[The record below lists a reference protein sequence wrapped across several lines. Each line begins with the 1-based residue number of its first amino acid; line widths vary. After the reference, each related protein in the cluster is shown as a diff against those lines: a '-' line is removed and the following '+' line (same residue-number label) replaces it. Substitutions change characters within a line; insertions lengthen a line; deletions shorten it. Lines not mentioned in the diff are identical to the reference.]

1 MPIYSIQAPN
11 GKIYDVEAPEGATE
25 RELFSYVNY
34 VIGKEEQPQEVAP
47 PVIEEP
53 KEEDTGFFRAA
64 LDVPTGI
71 AKGAVTGVRLITDIL
86 GADNPIS
93 QNLRGVEDYIDSLYS
108 AHARKNFE
116 EVGRILQE
124 AEDKGIAE
132 QVKAGFQAFL
142 TAPIDTLSQALG
154 TAAPVI
160 AGGLAAGAG
169 RLGAFVTGGMGGAMG
184 AGTAKSSI
192 YEATK
197 EELSKDPNLSEEAI
211 EKAAVQ
217 AQAYGGEN
225 LDQIL
230 LAAGIG
236 TLAARTGFE
245 KAILGKAGVKEAA
258 EEVTKQGAIRTGLEE
273 FGTEAAQAGQE
284 QFAQNLALQRQGFDV
299 PLGRGVVGASAYE
312 GLAGFGLGA
321 GAGAITGRE
330 PSAEPVRPA
339 PPTTPETPTPPAPPV
354 SKYEGLSNDEVK
366 KLVKRQVS
374 AIKRDKTLTD
384 EQKNEQITALR
395 LERDQL
401 FEERKKVKVA
411 PAATPTVTDTTTTET
426 ITDETLAGETDTE
439 TATTETITDE
449 TLAGETDTETA
460 TTETITDETLA
471 GETDTETA
479 TTETITDKTPADET
493 TTTTETVTDT
503 EAEPVS
509 LRGKFFND
517 EQGKL
522 LAQEYNDI
530 ERKRQ
535 TLTNLRRTNEKKLKG
550 KYLGPDDALARIDSG
565 ELKLDRKS
573 FENEKKQTDVLTK
586 QEDAFSIKQESYF
599 KQRSPGVEVTSRE
612 VEGEPLAPTTEE
624 GEAISTGPTT
634 RYVAKEDGTYGP
646 EEVTGPVPV
655 YTLTEKSNNITKLD
669 ESGKP
674 VAMNA
679 AQQKVAKDS
688 VAAIYNEARS
698 GLNFSKK
705 DMPLS
710 FLNEKGENNIKN
722 KGVRQVFL
730 KSLAQG
736 VNPARAIELAYLYK
750 NDPKAYTEDFGDPFD
765 LTPKSRDKFA
775 LGEKQRKTEKQFT
788 RQTEAV
794 TAIRRRVIDILSR
807 LGLMPEPKLDQ
818 NGEMTGEFK
827 QPPLNTLAYPGG
839 VRIDFIPEADWD
851 TLNLPADRDA
861 EYDPKQRIVRVKVL
875 DGEQINFESEQLIH
889 ELTHAATVQ
898 TLAEY
903 ENFLKTGDRGDLTD
917 AQIEA
922 SEHLFKIMN
931 ALKPRLEGKFPN
943 AFENI
948 YEFVAYGVTDVAF
961 IAELRKFNAPKAIAK
976 YTKGQT
982 SFLKALAQTLL
993 RVLGITDA
1001 KGNVALEVAEAFER
1015 IVQRPTTKIDMR
1027 PLPMKLA
1034 PELAA
1039 RTTDQIRSD
1048 LRKEMNSRIPSISTI
1063 ASGIKDY
1070 LTNYGKREK
1079 SAVNIVTKYQNEK
1092 EELKRIDAFLE
1103 RIGRAKYDIDN
1114 GGNMVGM
1121 YMARA
1126 RSKAADLITR
1136 VFDPLQQE
1144 LVDSIQGYMKFAGI
1158 KDIKD
1163 ALTNLHLYSLA
1174 YHDAER
1180 RRIKFIKKVPLT
1192 EDAGTRR
1199 QQIFEVVSFAKDPKG
1214 KFLNK
1219 KIADYAALW
1228 KSDPEAAKQVAKDLR
1243 KELDSIVDNP
1253 QNYKID
1259 EGKDYRTEPLYNEKS
1274 NAYDVLGV
1282 SNDQVKAIQTEIN
1295 AVPGLQRALDDIY
1308 LKLEDIKKKTREVN
1322 REAAYGSDPVD
1333 SIIEFYG
1340 WKNYM
1345 PYKGKAQKVDSDNDN
1360 LDISGARVYGDV
1372 AEGAYTMGG
1381 RLSDSDNPILQTL
1394 IDAKRAGLRVGYRD
1408 VAVATENLIK
1418 DLGKSVGE
1426 LEQRIE
1432 FADRYNGK
1440 EDFKKF
1446 GGPKKIF
1453 VYNEDGSISVYK
1465 INNDRLL
1472 KALKGEYQK
1481 DSPIV
1486 DIANVVTSGM
1496 GKMHTRYN
1504 PAFAPWDFTRNLM
1517 TYTATVALEKG
1528 GIEAAK
1534 VLSAAAR
1541 IVASGGMYKIFKL
1554 SKLYTEGKLDNARGD
1569 NDSYIKAALEYFD
1582 ESGRVSYVDGLNSR
1596 RSLDAVAKDLNSNVM
1611 GQSMKNVNKFFD
1623 AYMDAFELSSRVAV
1637 YMVEKQRLL
1646 DKGSSEAQARFRA
1659 ANYAKEMAN
1668 FEETGRSGRTIGAWF
1683 MFFRPAATGAVRA
1696 MKALAPAFNYA
1707 GEEEMK
1713 NFFKG
1718 QAKEYGQ
1725 ELDNATADRMYQDY
1739 NSQRKNARV
1748 VLGVIMGVG
1757 FAAYMLA
1764 YLSAGDDDEERN
1776 KVGTDDM
1783 RRWVRALRINTG
1795 IEIGGRDLVAQ
1806 LSWGFGPGAFASAG
1820 SQIAAMVT
1828 GNQSFTDGVVN
1839 IADAALES
1847 FMPVQASRIP
1857 PTENPTGFLI
1867 DSITPSILKPFV
1879 QFTMNVD
1886 GLGRRIYP
1894 DRQTARYADAYLGT
1908 DSVPPMYVE
1917 AARWWLD
1924 STGFDMSPNS
1934 MYFFAN
1940 NYLDGLARVVSTS
1953 SNLAL
1958 VAMGNKNFDPRTDT
1972 FFLDSY
1978 LKAPSNYDATEFKKA
1993 EQKIADYAKKIN
2005 AFKGTPQLS
2014 EFMED
2019 NPQAM
2024 GVVKS
2029 YNKFVNGGLRNLNE
2043 AANRVRRSDMTVK
2056 EKQDRLNVLR
2066 KQQNQLKS
2074 AYLNMLDARGF
2085 EY

>member
-1 MPIYSIQAPN
+1 
-11 GKIYDVEAPEGATE
+11 
-25 RELFSYVNY
+25 
-34 VIGKEEQPQEVAP
+34 
-47 PVIEEP
+47 
-53 KEEDTGFFRAA
+53 
-64 LDVPTGI
+64 
-71 AKGAVTGVRLITDIL
+71 
-86 GADNPIS
+86 
-93 QNLRGVEDYIDSLYS
+93 LRS
-108 AHARKNFE
+108 
-116 EVGRILQE
+116 
-124 AEDKGIAE
+124 
-132 QVKAGFQAFL
+132 
-142 TAPIDTLSQALG
+142 
-154 TAAPVI
+154 
-160 AGGLAAGAG
+160 
-169 RLGAFVTGGMGGAMG
+169 
-184 AGTAKSSI
+184 
-192 YEATK
+192 
-197 EELSKDPNLSEEAI
+197 
-211 EKAAVQ
+211 
-217 AQAYGGEN
+217 
-225 LDQIL
+225 
-230 LAAGIG
+230 
-236 TLAARTGFE
+236 
-245 KAILGKAGVKEAA
+245 
-258 EEVTKQGAIRTGLEE
+258 
-273 FGTEAAQAGQE
+273 
-284 QFAQNLALQRQGFDV
+284 
-299 PLGRGVVGASAYE
+299 
-312 GLAGFGLGA
+312 
-321 GAGAITGRE
+321 
-330 PSAEPVRPA
+330 
-339 PPTTPETPTPPAPPV
+339 
-354 SKYEGLSNDEVK
+354 VK
-366 KLVKRQVS
+366 KLRQ
-374 AIKRDKTLTD
+374 L
-384 EQKNEQITALR
+384 LR
-395 LERDQL
+395 LRLLLPIRLRLRQSQTKHL
-401 FEERKKVKVA
+401 LLR
-411 PAATPTVTDTTTTET
+411 
-426 ITDETLAGETDTE
+426 ETDTE

-449 TLAGETDTETA
+449 
-460 TTETITDETLA
+460 
-471 GETDTETA
+471 
-479 TTETITDKTPADET
+479 TPADET

-624 GEAISTGPTT
+624 GEAISTGPAT

-688 VAAIYNEARS
+688 VAAIYDEARS
-698 GLNFSKK
+698 SLNFSKK

-1103 RIGRAKYDIDN
+1103 RIGLAKYDIDN

-1180 RRIKFIKKVPLT
+1180 RRIKFIKEVPLT

-1199 QQIFEVVSFAKDPKG
+1199 QQIFEVVSFAKNP
-1214 KFLNK
+1214 NK
-1219 KIADYAALW
+1219 PSEFVSTEAADYAALW
-1228 KSDPEAAKQVAKDLR
+1228 KSDPEAAKQRAKDLR

-1446 GGPKKIF
+1446 GGPNKIF

-1646 DKGSSEAQARFRA
+1646 RQAVVQRQQARFRA

-1683 MFFRPAATGAVRA
+1683 MFFRPASTGAVRA

-1725 ELDNATADRMYQDY
+1725 ELDDATANRMYQDY
-1739 NSQRKNARV
+1739 NSQRKNALV

-1847 FMPVQASRIP
+1847 FMPIQASRIP
-1857 PTENPTGFLI
+1857 PTENPTGFLV

-2019 NPQAM
+2019 NPEAM

-2029 YNKFVNGGLRNLNE
+2029 YNKFVNGGL
-2043 AANRVRRSDMTVK
+2043 T
-2056 EKQDRLNVLR
+2056 
-2066 KQQNQLKS
+2066 
-2074 AYLNMLDARGF
+2074 
-2085 EY
+2085 

>member
-1 MPIYSIQAPN
+1 MPTFNIEAPD
-11 GKIYDVEAPEGATE
+11 GRVFDIEAPEGTPDE
-25 RELFSYVNY
+25 DLFNY
-34 VIGKEEQPQEVAP
+34 VSYLIQQESLAQKPEAP
-47 PVIEEP
+47 IVEEP

-93 QNLRGVEDYIDSLYS
+93 QNLRGVEDYVDSLYS

-299 PLGRGVVGASAYE
+299 PLGRGVAGAAAYE

-330 PSAEPVRPA
+330 PSAEPVRPTPPTPPA

-354 SKYEGLSNDEVK
+354 APATTVEDEIASEQPSKYEGLSNDEVK
-366 KLVKRQVS
+366 KLVNQQVS

-395 LERDQL
+395 LEKDQL
-401 FEERKKVKVA
+401 FEERKKAKAA
-411 PAATPTVTDTTTTET
+411 PVATPTVTDTTTTET
-426 ITDETLAGETDTE
+426 ITDETPASETDTE

-449 TLAGETDTETA
+449 TPAG
-460 TTETITDETLA
+460 
-471 GETDTETA
+471 
-479 TTETITDKTPADET
+479 ET

-624 GEAISTGPTT
+624 GEAISTGPAT

-688 VAAIYNEARS
+688 VAAIYDKVRS
-698 GLNFSKK
+698 SLDFSKK

-1048 LRKEMNSRIPSISTI
+1048 LRREMNSRIPSISTI

-1103 RIGRAKYDIDN
+1103 RIGLAKYDIDN

-1180 RRIKFIKKVPLT
+1180 RRIKFIKEVPLT

-1199 QQIFEVVSFAKDPKG
+1199 QQIFEVVSFAKNPDKPVNLLAQKLLTMRHYG
-1214 KFLNK
+1214 SLTQKLLNK
-1219 KIADYAALW
+1219 
-1228 KSDPEAAKQVAKDLR
+1228 
-1243 KELDSIVDNP
+1243 
-1253 QNYKID
+1253 
-1259 EGKDYRTEPLYNEKS
+1259 
-1274 NAYDVLGV
+1274 
-1282 SNDQVKAIQTEIN
+1282 
-1295 AVPGLQRALDDIY
+1295 GL
-1308 LKLEDIKKKTREVN
+1308 KT
-1322 REAAYGSDPVD
+1322 
-1333 SIIEFYG
+1333 
-1340 WKNYM
+1340 
-1345 PYKGKAQKVDSDNDN
+1345 
-1360 LDISGARVYGDV
+1360 
-1372 AEGAYTMGG
+1372 
-1381 RLSDSDNPILQTL
+1381 
-1394 IDAKRAGLRVGYRD
+1394 
-1408 VAVATENLIK
+1408 
-1418 DLGKSVGE
+1418 
-1426 LEQRIE
+1426 
-1432 FADRYNGK
+1432 
-1440 EDFKKF
+1440 
-1446 GGPKKIF
+1446 
-1453 VYNEDGSISVYK
+1453 
-1465 INNDRLL
+1465 
-1472 KALKGEYQK
+1472 
-1481 DSPIV
+1481 
-1486 DIANVVTSGM
+1486 
-1496 GKMHTRYN
+1496 
-1504 PAFAPWDFTRNLM
+1504 
-1517 TYTATVALEKG
+1517 
-1528 GIEAAK
+1528 
-1534 VLSAAAR
+1534 
-1541 IVASGGMYKIFKL
+1541 
-1554 SKLYTEGKLDNARGD
+1554 
-1569 NDSYIKAALEYFD
+1569 
-1582 ESGRVSYVDGLNSR
+1582 
-1596 RSLDAVAKDLNSNVM
+1596 
-1611 GQSMKNVNKFFD
+1611 
-1623 AYMDAFELSSRVAV
+1623 
-1637 YMVEKQRLL
+1637 
-1646 DKGSSEAQARFRA
+1646 
-1659 ANYAKEMAN
+1659 YAKN
-1668 FEETGRSGRTIGAWF
+1668 
-1683 MFFRPAATGAVRA
+1683 
-1696 MKALAPAFNYA
+1696 
-1707 GEEEMK
+1707 
-1713 NFFKG
+1713 
-1718 QAKEYGQ
+1718 
-1725 ELDNATADRMYQDY
+1725 
-1739 NSQRKNARV
+1739 
-1748 VLGVIMGVG
+1748 
-1757 FAAYMLA
+1757 
-1764 YLSAGDDDEERN
+1764 
-1776 KVGTDDM
+1776 
-1783 RRWVRALRINTG
+1783 
-1795 IEIGGRDLVAQ
+1795 
-1806 LSWGFGPGAFASAG
+1806 
-1820 SQIAAMVT
+1820 
-1828 GNQSFTDGVVN
+1828 
-1839 IADAALES
+1839 
-1847 FMPVQASRIP
+1847 
-1857 PTENPTGFLI
+1857 
-1867 DSITPSILKPFV
+1867 
-1879 QFTMNVD
+1879 
-1886 GLGRRIYP
+1886 
-1894 DRQTARYADAYLGT
+1894 
-1908 DSVPPMYVE
+1908 
-1917 AARWWLD
+1917 
-1924 STGFDMSPNS
+1924 
-1934 MYFFAN
+1934 
-1940 NYLDGLARVVSTS
+1940 
-1953 SNLAL
+1953 
-1958 VAMGNKNFDPRTDT
+1958 
-1972 FFLDSY
+1972 
-1978 LKAPSNYDATEFKKA
+1978 
-1993 EQKIADYAKKIN
+1993 
-2005 AFKGTPQLS
+2005 
-2014 EFMED
+2014 
-2019 NPQAM
+2019 
-2024 GVVKS
+2024 
-2029 YNKFVNGGLRNLNE
+2029 
-2043 AANRVRRSDMTVK
+2043 
-2056 EKQDRLNVLR
+2056 
-2066 KQQNQLKS
+2066 
-2074 AYLNMLDARGF
+2074 
-2085 EY
+2085 

>member
-1 MPIYSIQAPN
+1 MPIFNIEAPD
-11 GKIYDVEAPEGATE
+11 GRVFDIEAPEGTSDE
-25 RELFSYVNY
+25 MLFNY
-34 VIGKEEQPQEVAP
+34 VAELLAAERKPEEP

-53 KEEDTGFFRAA
+53 TEEDTGFFRAA

-299 PLGRGVVGASAYE
+299 PLGRGVVGAGAYE

-321 GAGAITGRE
+321 GIGAITGRE
-330 PSAEPVRPA
+330 PSAEPVRPTPPTPPA

-354 SKYEGLSNDEVK
+354 APATTVEDEIAGEQPSKYEGLSNDEVK
-366 KLVKRQVS
+366 KLVNRQVS
-374 AIKRDKTLTD
+374 AIKRDKALTD

-426 ITDETLAGETDTE
+426 VTDE
-439 TATTETITDE
+439 
-449 TLAGETDTETA
+449 
-460 TTETITDETLA
+460 
-471 GETDTETA
+471 
-479 TTETITDKTPADET
+479 TPADET
-493 TTTTETVTDT
+493 TTTTETVTDETPAGETTTTTETVTDT
-503 EAEPVS
+503 EAKPVP

-573 FENEKKQTDVLTK
+573 FENEKKQTDALTK

-624 GEAISTGPTT
+624 GEAIPTGPTT

-1048 LRKEMNSRIPSISTI
+1048 LRREMNSRIPSISTI

-1103 RIGRAKYDIDN
+1103 RIGLAKYDIDN

-1180 RRIKFIKKVPLT
+1180 RRIKFIKEVPLT
-1192 EDAGTRR
+1192 ENAGTRR
-1199 QQIFEVVSFAKDPKG
+1199 QQIFEVVSFAKNP
-1214 KFLNK
+1214 NK
-1219 KIADYAALW
+1219 PSEFVSTEAADYAALW
-1228 KSDPEAAKQVAKDLR
+1228 KSDPEAAKQRAKELR

-1295 AVPGLQRALDDIY
+1295 AVPGLQRVLDDIY

-1322 REAAYGSDPVD
+1322 RDAAYGSDPVD

-1446 GGPKKIF
+1446 GGPNKIF

-1486 DIANVVTSGM
+1486 DIANVITSGM

-1611 GQSMKNVNKFFD
+1611 GQSMKNINKFFD

-1646 DKGSSEAQARFRA
+1646 DSGSTEAEARFRA

-1683 MFFRPAATGAVRA
+1683 MFFRPASTGAVRA

-1725 ELDNATADRMYQDY
+1725 ELDDATADRMYQDY
-1739 NSQRKNARV
+1739 NSQRKNALV

-1820 SQIAAMVT
+1820 SQIAGMVT

-1847 FMPVQASRIP
+1847 FMPIQASRIP
-1857 PTENPTGFLI
+1857 PTENPTGFLV

-2014 EFMED
+2014 TFMED
-2019 NPQAM
+2019 NPEAM
-2024 GVVKS
+2024 GIVKS
-2029 YNKFVNGGLRNLNE
+2029 YNKFINGGLRNLNE

-2074 AYLNMLDARGF
+2074 SYLNMLDARGF

>member
-1 MPIYSIQAPN
+1 MPIFNIEAPD
-11 GKIYDVEAPEGATE
+11 GRVFDIEAPESTSDE
-25 RELFSYVNY
+25 MLFNY
-34 VIGKEEQPQEVAP
+34 VAELLAAERKPEEP

-93 QNLRGVEDYIDSLYS
+93 QNLRGVEDYVDSLYS

-299 PLGRGVVGASAYE
+299 PLGRGVVGAGAYE

-321 GAGAITGRE
+321 GIGAITGRE
-330 PSAEPVRPA
+330 PSAEPVRPTPPTPPA

-354 SKYEGLSNDEVK
+354 APATTVEDEIASEQPSKYEGLSNDEVK
-366 KLVKRQVS
+366 KLVNRQVS

-426 ITDETLAGETDTE
+426 VTDETDTE

-449 TLAGETDTETA
+449 TPAG
-460 TTETITDETLA
+460 
-471 GETDTETA
+471 
-479 TTETITDKTPADET
+479 ET

-503 EAEPVS
+503 EAKPVP

-573 FENEKKQTDVLTK
+573 FENEKKQTDALTK

-679 AQQKVAKDS
+679 AQQKVAKES
-688 VAAIYNEARS
+688 VAAIYDEARS

-705 DMPLS
+705 DMPLT
-710 FLNEKGENNIKN
+710 FLNKKGENTIKD

-736 VNPARAIELAYLYK
+736 VNPARALELAYQYK
-750 NDPKAYTEDFGDPFD
+750 SDPEAYTKDFGSPFD
-765 LTPKSRDKFA
+765 LTPKSRDEFEFGRKSR
-775 LGEKQRKTEKQFT
+775 EKADRFM
-788 RQTEAV
+788 RQNEAV
-794 TAIRRRVIDILSR
+794 TAIRRRVIDILTR
-807 LGLMPEPKLDQ
+807 LDLMPTPIVDAFGRVIDIQQPRGDFGKLGL
-818 NGEMTGEFK
+818 
-827 QPPLNTLAYPGG
+827 PGG
-839 VRIDFIPEADWD
+839 VRIDFLSEAEW
-851 TLNLPADRDA
+851 NQQKLPKDRDA
-861 EYDPKQRIVRVKVL
+861 EYDPKQRIVRVKKEAGKQFNL
-875 DGEQINFESEQLIH
+875 ESDQLVH
-889 ELTHAATVQ
+889 ELTHAATVEI
-898 TLAEY
+898 LVRY
-903 ENFLKTGDRGDLTD
+903 ENYLKTGGRTGLTD
-917 AQIEA
+917 EQIDA
-922 SEHLFKIMN
+922 AEHLFKIMN
-931 ALKPRLEGKFPN
+931 ALKPKLEGKFPN

-948 YEFVAYGVTDVAF
+948 YEFVAYGVTDVNF
-961 IAELRKFNAPKAIAK
+961 ISELRKINAPKAIAK
-976 YTKGQT
+976 YTEGPT

-993 RVLGITDA
+993 RVLGIA
-1001 KGNVALEVAEAFER
+1001 NARGNVALEVAEAFEL
-1015 IVQRPTTKIDMR
+1015 IVKRPTGSIDMR

-1048 LRKEMNSRIPSISTI
+1048 LRKEMNSRIPSMSTI

-1103 RIGRAKYDIDN
+1103 RIGLAKYDIDN

-1180 RRIKFIKKVPLT
+1180 RRIKFIKEVPLT
-1192 EDAGTRR
+1192 IDADTRR
-1199 QQIFEVVSFAKDPKG
+1199 QQIFQVVSFAKDPKG
-1214 KFLNK
+1214 KFLNREV
-1219 KIADYAALW
+1219 ADYAALW
-1228 KSDPEAAKQVAKDLR
+1228 ESDPEAAKQRAKELR
-1243 KELDSIVDNP
+1243 KEIDSIVDNP

-1295 AVPGLQRALDDIY
+1295 AIPGLQRVLDDIY

-1322 REAAYGSDPVD
+1322 RDAAYGSDPVD

-1446 GGPKKIF
+1446 GGPNKIF

-1486 DIANVVTSGM
+1486 DIANVITSGM

-1554 SKLYTEGKLDNARGD
+1554 SKLYSEGKLDNARGD

-1611 GQSMKNVNKFFD
+1611 GQSMKNINKFFD

-1646 DKGSSEAQARFRA
+1646 DSGSTEAEARFRA

-1683 MFFRPAATGAVRA
+1683 MFFRPASTGAVRA

-1725 ELDNATADRMYQDY
+1725 ELDDATADRMYQDY
-1739 NSQRKNARV
+1739 NSQRKNALV

-1820 SQIAAMVT
+1820 SQIAGMVT

-1847 FMPVQASRIP
+1847 FMPIQASRIP

-1993 EQKIADYAKKIN
+1993 ELKITDYAKKIN

-2014 EFMED
+2014 TFMED
-2019 NPQAM
+2019 NPEAV
-2024 GVVKS
+2024 GIVKS
-2029 YNKFVNGGLRNLNE
+2029 YNKFINGGLRNLNE
-2043 AANRVRRSDMTVK
+2043 AANRVRRSNMTVK

-2074 AYLNMLDARGF
+2074 SYLNMLDARGF

>member
-1 MPIYSIQAPN
+1 M
-11 GKIYDVEAPEGATE
+11 
-25 RELFSYVNY
+25 
-34 VIGKEEQPQEVAP
+34 
-47 PVIEEP
+47 
-53 KEEDTGFFRAA
+53 
-64 LDVPTGI
+64 
-71 AKGAVTGVRLITDIL
+71 
-86 GADNPIS
+86 
-93 QNLRGVEDYIDSLYS
+93 
-108 AHARKNFE
+108 
-116 EVGRILQE
+116 
-124 AEDKGIAE
+124 
-132 QVKAGFQAFL
+132 
-142 TAPIDTLSQALG
+142 
-154 TAAPVI
+154 
-160 AGGLAAGAG
+160 
-169 RLGAFVTGGMGGAMG
+169 
-184 AGTAKSSI
+184 
-192 YEATK
+192 
-197 EELSKDPNLSEEAI
+197 
-211 EKAAVQ
+211 
-217 AQAYGGEN
+217 
-225 LDQIL
+225 
-230 LAAGIG
+230 
-236 TLAARTGFE
+236 
-245 KAILGKAGVKEAA
+245 
-258 EEVTKQGAIRTGLEE
+258 
-273 FGTEAAQAGQE
+273 
-284 QFAQNLALQRQGFDV
+284 
-299 PLGRGVVGASAYE
+299 
-312 GLAGFGLGA
+312 
-321 GAGAITGRE
+321 
-330 PSAEPVRPA
+330 
-339 PPTTPETPTPPAPPV
+339 
-354 SKYEGLSNDEVK
+354 
-366 KLVKRQVS
+366 
-374 AIKRDKTLTD
+374 
-384 EQKNEQITALR
+384 
-395 LERDQL
+395 
-401 FEERKKVKVA
+401 
-411 PAATPTVTDTTTTET
+411 
-426 ITDETLAGETDTE
+426 
-439 TATTETITDE
+439 
-449 TLAGETDTETA
+449 
-460 TTETITDETLA
+460 
-471 GETDTETA
+471 
-479 TTETITDKTPADET
+479 
-493 TTTTETVTDT
+493 
-503 EAEPVS
+503 
-509 LRGKFFND
+509 
-517 EQGKL
+517 
-522 LAQEYNDI
+522 
-530 ERKRQ
+530 
-535 TLTNLRRTNEKKLKG
+535 
-550 KYLGPDDALARIDSG
+550 
-565 ELKLDRKS
+565 
-573 FENEKKQTDVLTK
+573 
-586 QEDAFSIKQESYF
+586 
-599 KQRSPGVEVTSRE
+599 
-612 VEGEPLAPTTEE
+612 
-624 GEAISTGPTT
+624 
-634 RYVAKEDGTYGP
+634 
-646 EEVTGPVPV
+646 
-655 YTLTEKSNNITKLD
+655 
-669 ESGKP
+669 
-674 VAMNA
+674 
-679 AQQKVAKDS
+679 
-688 VAAIYNEARS
+688 
-698 GLNFSKK
+698 
-705 DMPLS
+705 
-710 FLNEKGENNIKN
+710 
-722 KGVRQVFL
+722 
-730 KSLAQG
+730 
-736 VNPARAIELAYLYK
+736 
-750 NDPKAYTEDFGDPFD
+750 
-765 LTPKSRDKFA
+765 
-775 LGEKQRKTEKQFT
+775 
-788 RQTEAV
+788 
-794 TAIRRRVIDILSR
+794 
-807 LGLMPEPKLDQ
+807 
-818 NGEMTGEFK
+818 
-827 QPPLNTLAYPGG
+827 
-839 VRIDFIPEADWD
+839 
-851 TLNLPADRDA
+851 
-861 EYDPKQRIVRVKVL
+861 
-875 DGEQINFESEQLIH
+875 
-889 ELTHAATVQ
+889 
-898 TLAEY
+898 
-903 ENFLKTGDRGDLTD
+903 
-917 AQIEA
+917 
-922 SEHLFKIMN
+922 
-931 ALKPRLEGKFPN
+931 
-943 AFENI
+943 
-948 YEFVAYGVTDVAF
+948 
-961 IAELRKFNAPKAIAK
+961 
-976 YTKGQT
+976 
-982 SFLKALAQTLL
+982 
-993 RVLGITDA
+993 
-1001 KGNVALEVAEAFER
+1001 ALEVAEAFER

-1048 LRKEMNSRIPSISTI
+1048 LRKEMNSRIPSMSTI

-1739 NSQRKNARV
+1739 NSQRKNALV

-1820 SQIAAMVT
+1820 SQIAAMAT

-1847 FMPVQASRIP
+1847 FMPIQASRIP
-1857 PTENPTGFLI
+1857 PTENPTGFLV

>member
-1 MPIYSIQAPN
+1 MPIFNIEAPD
-11 GKIYDVEAPEGATE
+11 GRVFDIEAPEGTSDE
-25 RELFSYVNY
+25 MLFNY
-34 VIGKEEQPQEVAP
+34 VAELLAAERKPEEP

-93 QNLRGVEDYIDSLYS
+93 QNLRGVEDYVDSLYS

-299 PLGRGVVGASAYE
+299 PLERGVAGAAAYE

-354 SKYEGLSNDEVK
+354 SKYEGLSNKEVK
-366 KLVKRQVS
+366 NLVNQQVNEVR
-374 AIKRDKTLTD
+374 KDKTLTQ
-384 EQKNEQITALR
+384 EQKNEKIAALR

-401 FEERKKVKVA
+401 FEERKKVKAA

-426 ITDETLAGETDTE
+426 ITDETPASETDTE

-449 TLAGETDTETA
+449 TPAG
-460 TTETITDETLA
+460 
-471 GETDTETA
+471 
-479 TTETITDKTPADET
+479 ET

-624 GEAISTGPTT
+624 GKAIPTGPAT

-688 VAAIYNEARS
+688 VAAIYDEVRS
-698 GLNFSKK
+698 SLDFSKK

-765 LTPKSRDKFA
+765 LTPKSRDEFA

-788 RQTEAV
+788 RQTEAT

-982 SFLKALAQTLL
+982 SFLKAFAQTLL

-1180 RRIKFIKKVPLT
+1180 RRIKFIKEVPLT

-1219 KIADYAALW
+1219 KVADYAALW

-1446 GGPKKIF
+1446 GGPNKIF

-1528 GIEAAK
+1528 GIEGAK

-1541 IVASGGMYKIFKL
+1541 IVASGGMYKTFKL
-1554 SKLYTEGKLDNARGD
+1554 SKLYTEGKLDSARGNSD
-1569 NDSYIKAALEYFD
+1569 PYIKAALEYFD

-1725 ELDNATADRMYQDY
+1725 ELDDATADRMYQDY
-1739 NSQRKNARV
+1739 NSQRKNALV

-1820 SQIAAMVT
+1820 SQIAAMAT

-1847 FMPVQASRIP
+1847 FMPIQASRIP
-1857 PTENPTGFLI
+1857 FTENPTGFLV

>member
-1 MPIYSIQAPN
+1 MPTFNIEAPD
-11 GKIYDVEAPEGATE
+11 GRVFDIEAPEGTPDE
-25 RELFSYVNY
+25 DLFNY
-34 VIGKEEQPQEVAP
+34 VSYLIQQESLAQKPEAP
-47 PVIEEP
+47 IVEEP

-71 AKGAVTGVRLITDIL
+71 AKGAVTGVRLITDVL

-93 QNLRGVEDYIDSLYS
+93 QNLRGVEDYVDSLYS

-124 AEDKGIAE
+124 AEDKGIAA

-236 TLAARTGFE
+236 TLAARTGLE

-273 FGTEAAQAGQE
+273 FGTEAVQAGQE

-299 PLGRGVVGASAYE
+299 PLERGVAGAATYE
-312 GLAGFGLGA
+312 GLAGLGLGA
-321 GAGAITGRE
+321 GIGAITGRE
-330 PSAEPVRPA
+330 PSAEPVRPTPPTPPA

-354 SKYEGLSNDEVK
+354 APATTVEDEIASEQPSKYEGLSDKEVK
-366 KLVKRQVS
+366 NLVNQQVNEVR
-374 AIKRDKTLTD
+374 KDKTLTED
-384 EQKNEQITALR
+384 QKNEKITALR

-401 FEERKKVKVA
+401 LAERKKAKAA

-426 ITDETLAGETDTE
+426 VTDETPTGETDTE
-439 TATTETITDE
+439 TTTTETVTDE
-449 TLAGETDTETA
+449 TPAG
-460 TTETITDETLA
+460 
-471 GETDTETA
+471 
-479 TTETITDKTPADET
+479 ET

-530 ERKRQ
+530 EEKRQ

-573 FENEKKQTDVLTK
+573 FENEKKQTDALTK

-624 GEAISTGPTT
+624 GEAISTGPAT

-646 EEVTGPVPV
+646 EEVTGPAPV

-679 AQQKVAKDS
+679 AQQKVAKNS
-688 VAAIYNEARS
+688 VAAIYDEVRS
-698 GLNFSKK
+698 SLDFSKK
-705 DMPLS
+705 DMPLN

-765 LTPKSRDKFA
+765 LTPKSRDEFA
-775 LGEKQRKTEKQFT
+775 LGEKRRKTEKQFT
-788 RQTEAV
+788 RQTEAT

-851 TLNLPADRDA
+851 TLNLPTDRDA

-917 AQIEA
+917 VQIEA

-948 YEFVAYGVTDVAF
+948 YEFVTYGVTDVAF
-961 IAELRKFNAPKAIAK
+961 ITELRKFNAPKAIAK

-982 SFLKALAQTLL
+982 SFLKAFAQTLL

-1048 LRKEMNSRIPSISTI
+1048 LRKEMNSRIPSMSTI

-1079 SAVNIVTKYQNEK
+1079 SATNLVTKYQNEK

-1180 RRIKFIKKVPLT
+1180 RRIKFIKEVPLT
-1192 EDAGTRR
+1192 EDASTRR
-1199 QQIFEVVSFAKDPKG
+1199 QQIFEVVSFAKNP
-1214 KFLNK
+1214 NK
-1219 KIADYAALW
+1219 PSEFVSTEAADYAALW
-1228 KSDPEAAKQVAKDLR
+1228 KSDPEAAKQRAKELR

-1446 GGPKKIF
+1446 GGPNKIF

-1528 GIEAAK
+1528 GIEGAK

-1541 IVASGGMYKIFKL
+1541 IVASGGMYKTFKL
-1554 SKLYTEGKLDNARGD
+1554 SKLYTEGKLDSARGNSD
-1569 NDSYIKAALEYFD
+1569 PYIKAALEYFD

-1611 GQSMKNVNKFFD
+1611 GQSMKNINKFFD

-1646 DKGSSEAQARFRA
+1646 NSGSTEAQARFRA

-1725 ELDNATADRMYQDY
+1725 ELDDATADRMYQDY

-1847 FMPVQASRIP
+1847 FMPIQASRIP
-1857 PTENPTGFLI
+1857 PTENPTGFLV

-1924 STGFDMSPNS
+1924 STGFDVSPNS

-2014 EFMED
+2014 TFMED
-2019 NPQAM
+2019 SPEAM
-2024 GVVKS
+2024 GIVKS
-2029 YNKFVNGGLRNLNE
+2029 YNKFINGGLRNLNE

>member
-1 MPIYSIQAPN
+1 MPTFNIEASDGRVFDI
-11 GKIYDVEAPEGATE
+11 EAPEGTPDE
-25 RELFSYVNY
+25 DLFNY
-34 VIGKEEQPQEVAP
+34 VSYLIQQESLAQKPEAP
-47 PVIEEP
+47 IVEEP

-299 PLGRGVVGASAYE
+299 PLGRGVVGAGAYE

-321 GAGAITGRE
+321 GIGAITGRE
-330 PSAEPVRPA
+330 PSAEPVRPTPPTPPA

-354 SKYEGLSNDEVK
+354 APATTVEDEIAGEQPSKYEGLSNDEVK
-366 KLVKRQVS
+366 KLVNRQVS
-374 AIKRDKTLTD
+374 AIKRDKALTD

-426 ITDETLAGETDTE
+426 VTDETPTGETDTE
-439 TATTETITDE
+439 TTTTETVTDE
-449 TLAGETDTETA
+449 TPAG
-460 TTETITDETLA
+460 
-471 GETDTETA
+471 
-479 TTETITDKTPADET
+479 ET

-503 EAEPVS
+503 EAKPVP
-509 LRGKFFND
+509 LRGKFFDD
-517 EQGKL
+517 EQGKI

-624 GEAISTGPTT
+624 GEAISTGPAT
-634 RYVAKEDGTYGP
+634 RYVAKEDGTYGV

-655 YTLTEKSNNITKLD
+655 YTLTEQSNNLTKLD
-669 ESGKP
+669 EAGKP
-674 VAMNA
+674 VAINA
-679 AQQKVAKDS
+679 AQQKAAKES
-688 VAAIYNEARS
+688 VAAIYNEARANS
-698 GLNFSKK
+698 GFSTK
-705 DMPLS
+705 DMPVN
-710 FLNEKGENNIKN
+710 FLNQKGENTLN
-722 KGVRQVFL
+722 KPVRQVFL

-736 VNPARAIELAYLYK
+736 INPARALELAYQYK
-750 NDPKAYTEDFGDPFD
+750 TDPKAYTEDFGDPFD
-765 LTPKSRDKFA
+765 LTPKSRDEFA
-775 LGEKQRKTEKQFT
+775 FGRKSREKQNQFA
-788 RQTEAV
+788 QQNEAIF
-794 TAIRRRVIDILSR
+794 AIRRRIVDILTN
-807 LGLMPEPKLDQ
+807 LGLMPTAVVDPFGRMVDLP
-818 NGEMTGEFK
+818 NGSTTT
-827 QPPLNTLAYPGG
+827 PSG

-851 TLNLPADRDA
+851 TLNLSTDRDA
-861 EYDPKQRIVRVKVL
+861 EYDPKERIVRIKLAKSERVNLESEKVL
-875 DGEQINFESEQLIH
+875 H
-889 ELTHAATVQ
+889 ELTHAATIQ
-898 TLAEY
+898 TLVAY
-903 ENFLKTGDRGDLTD
+903 ENFLKTGDKGDLTD
-917 AQIEA
+917 VQIEA

-948 YEFVAYGVTDVAF
+948 YEFVTYGVTDVSF

-982 SFLKALAQTLL
+982 SFLKAFAQTLL

-1001 KGNVALEVAEAFER
+1001 KGNVALEVVEAFER
-1015 IVQRPTTKIDMR
+1015 IVQRPTAKIDMR

-1103 RIGRAKYDIDN
+1103 RIGLAKYDIDN

-1180 RRIKFIKKVPLT
+1180 RRIKFIKEVPLT
-1192 EDAGTRR
+1192 ENAGTRR
-1199 QQIFEVVSFAKDPKG
+1199 QQIFEVVSFAKNP
-1214 KFLNK
+1214 NK
-1219 KIADYAALW
+1219 PSEFVSTEAADYAALW
-1228 KSDPEAAKQVAKDLR
+1228 KSDPEAAKQRVKELR

-1446 GGPKKIF
+1446 GGPNKIF

-1486 DIANVVTSGM
+1486 DIANVITSGM

-1611 GQSMKNVNKFFD
+1611 GQSMKNINKFFD

-1646 DKGSSEAQARFRA
+1646 DSGSTEAEARFRA

-1683 MFFRPAATGAVRA
+1683 MFFRPASTGAVRA

-1725 ELDNATADRMYQDY
+1725 ELDDATADRMYQDY
-1739 NSQRKNARV
+1739 NSQRKNALV

-1820 SQIAAMVT
+1820 SQIAGMVT

-1847 FMPVQASRIP
+1847 FMPIQASRIP

-1993 EQKIADYAKKIN
+1993 ELKIADYAKKIN

-2014 EFMED
+2014 TFMED
-2019 NPQAM
+2019 NPEAM
-2024 GVVKS
+2024 GIVKS
-2029 YNKFVNGGLRNLNE
+2029 YNKFINGGLRNLNE
-2043 AANRVRRSDMTVK
+2043 AANRVRRSNMTVK

-2074 AYLNMLDARGF
+2074 SYLNMLDARGF

>member
-1 MPIYSIQAPN
+1 MPTFNIEASDGRVFDI
-11 GKIYDVEAPEGATE
+11 EAPEGTPDE
-25 RELFSYVNY
+25 DLFNY
-34 VIGKEEQPQEVAP
+34 VSYLIQQESLAQKPEAP
-47 PVIEEP
+47 IVEEP

-93 QNLRGVEDYIDSLYS
+93 QNLRGVEDYVDSLYS

-299 PLGRGVVGASAYE
+299 PLGRGVVGAGAYE

-330 PSAEPVRPA
+330 PSAEPVRPTPPTPPA

-354 SKYEGLSNDEVK
+354 APATTVEDEIASEQPSKYEGLSNDEVK
-366 KLVKRQVS
+366 KLVNQQVS

-395 LERDQL
+395 LEKNQL
-401 FEERKKVKVA
+401 FEERKKVKAA

-426 ITDETLAGETDTE
+426 ITDETPASETDTE

-449 TLAGETDTETA
+449 TPAG
-460 TTETITDETLA
+460 
-471 GETDTETA
+471 
-479 TTETITDKTPADET
+479 ET

-624 GEAISTGPTT
+624 GEAISTGPAT
-634 RYVAKEDGTYGP
+634 RYVAKEDGTYGV

-655 YTLTEKSNNITKLD
+655 YTLTEQSNNLTKLD
-669 ESGKP
+669 EAGKP
-674 VAMNA
+674 VAINA
-679 AQQKVAKDS
+679 AQQKAAKES
-688 VAAIYNEARS
+688 VAAIYNEARANS
-698 GLNFSKK
+698 GFSTK
-705 DMPLS
+705 DMPVN
-710 FLNEKGENNIKN
+710 FLNQKGENTLN
-722 KGVRQVFL
+722 KPVRQVFL

-736 VNPARAIELAYLYK
+736 INPARALELAYQYK
-750 NDPKAYTEDFGDPFD
+750 TDPKAYTEDFGDPFD
-765 LTPKSRDKFA
+765 LTPKSRDEFA
-775 LGEKQRKTEKQFT
+775 FGRKSREKQNQFA
-788 RQTEAV
+788 QQNEAIF
-794 TAIRRRVIDILSR
+794 AIRRRIVDILTN
-807 LGLMPEPKLDQ
+807 LGLMPTAVVDPFGRMVDLP
-818 NGEMTGEFK
+818 NGSTTT
-827 QPPLNTLAYPGG
+827 PSG

-851 TLNLPADRDA
+851 TLNLSTDRDA
-861 EYDPKQRIVRVKVL
+861 EYDPKERIVRIKLAKSERVNLESEKVL
-875 DGEQINFESEQLIH
+875 H
-889 ELTHAATVQ
+889 ELTHAATIQ
-898 TLAEY
+898 TLVAY
-903 ENFLKTGDRGDLTD
+903 ENFLKTGDKGDLTD
-917 AQIEA
+917 VQIEA

-948 YEFVAYGVTDVAF
+948 YEFVTYGVTDVSF

-982 SFLKALAQTLL
+982 SFLKAFAQTLL

-1001 KGNVALEVAEAFER
+1001 KGNVALEVVEAFER
-1015 IVQRPTTKIDMR
+1015 IVQRPTAKIDMR

-1103 RIGRAKYDIDN
+1103 RIGLAKYDIDN

-1180 RRIKFIKKVPLT
+1180 RRIKFIKEVPLT

-1199 QQIFEVVSFAKDPKG
+1199 QQIFEVVSFAKDPHKPS
-1214 KFLNK
+1214 KFLNTK
-1219 KIADYAALW
+1219 AADYAALW
-1228 KSDPEAAKQVAKDLR
+1228 KSDPEAAKQMAKDLR

-1322 REAAYGSDPVD
+1322 RDAAYGSDPVD

-1446 GGPKKIF
+1446 GGPNKIF

-1528 GIEAAK
+1528 GIEGVK

-1541 IVASGGMYKIFKL
+1541 IVASGGMYKTFKL
-1554 SKLYTEGKLDNARGD
+1554 SKLYTEGKLDSARGNSD
-1569 NDSYIKAALEYFD
+1569 PYIKAALEYFD

-1646 DKGSSEAQARFRA
+1646 R
-1659 ANYAKEMAN
+1659 
-1668 FEETGRSGRTIGAWF
+1668 
-1683 MFFRPAATGAVRA
+1683 
-1696 MKALAPAFNYA
+1696 
-1707 GEEEMK
+1707 
-1713 NFFKG
+1713 
-1718 QAKEYGQ
+1718 
-1725 ELDNATADRMYQDY
+1725 
-1739 NSQRKNARV
+1739 
-1748 VLGVIMGVG
+1748 
-1757 FAAYMLA
+1757 
-1764 YLSAGDDDEERN
+1764 
-1776 KVGTDDM
+1776 
-1783 RRWVRALRINTG
+1783 
-1795 IEIGGRDLVAQ
+1795 
-1806 LSWGFGPGAFASAG
+1806 
-1820 SQIAAMVT
+1820 
-1828 GNQSFTDGVVN
+1828 
-1839 IADAALES
+1839 
-1847 FMPVQASRIP
+1847 
-1857 PTENPTGFLI
+1857 
-1867 DSITPSILKPFV
+1867 
-1879 QFTMNVD
+1879 
-1886 GLGRRIYP
+1886 
-1894 DRQTARYADAYLGT
+1894 
-1908 DSVPPMYVE
+1908 
-1917 AARWWLD
+1917 
-1924 STGFDMSPNS
+1924 
-1934 MYFFAN
+1934 
-1940 NYLDGLARVVSTS
+1940 
-1953 SNLAL
+1953 
-1958 VAMGNKNFDPRTDT
+1958 
-1972 FFLDSY
+1972 
-1978 LKAPSNYDATEFKKA
+1978 
-1993 EQKIADYAKKIN
+1993 
-2005 AFKGTPQLS
+2005 
-2014 EFMED
+2014 
-2019 NPQAM
+2019 
-2024 GVVKS
+2024 
-2029 YNKFVNGGLRNLNE
+2029 
-2043 AANRVRRSDMTVK
+2043 
-2056 EKQDRLNVLR
+2056 
-2066 KQQNQLKS
+2066 
-2074 AYLNMLDARGF
+2074 
-2085 EY
+2085 

>member
-1 MPIYSIQAPN
+1 MPIFNIEAPD
-11 GKIYDVEAPEGATE
+11 GRVFDIEAPEGTSDE
-25 RELFSYVNY
+25 MLFNY
-34 VIGKEEQPQEVAP
+34 VAELLAAERKPEEP

-93 QNLRGVEDYIDSLYS
+93 QNLRGVEDYVDSLYS

-299 PLGRGVVGASAYE
+299 PLERGVAGAAAYE

-330 PSAEPVRPA
+330 PSAEPVRPTPPTPPA

-354 SKYEGLSNDEVK
+354 APATTVEDEIASEQPSKYEGLSNDEVK
-366 KLVKRQVS
+366 KLVNQQVS

-395 LERDQL
+395 LEKDQL

-411 PAATPTVTDTTTTET
+411 PAVTPTVTDTTTTET
-426 ITDETLAGETDTE
+426 VTDETPTGETDTE
-439 TATTETITDE
+439 TTTTETVTDE
-449 TLAGETDTETA
+449 TPAG
-460 TTETITDETLA
+460 
-471 GETDTETA
+471 
-479 TTETITDKTPADET
+479 ET

-573 FENEKKQTDVLTK
+573 FENEKKQTDALTK

-612 VEGEPLAPTTEE
+612 VEGETLAPTTEE
-624 GEAISTGPTT
+624 GEAIPTGPAT

-688 VAAIYNEARS
+688 VAAIYDEVRS
-698 GLNFSKK
+698 SLDFSKK
-705 DMPLS
+705 DMPLN

-765 LTPKSRDKFA
+765 LAPKSRDEFA

-982 SFLKALAQTLL
+982 SFLKAFAQTLL

-1048 LRKEMNSRIPSISTI
+1048 LRKEMNSRIPSMSTI

-1103 RIGRAKYDIDN
+1103 RIGLAKYDIDN

-1180 RRIKFIKKVPLT
+1180 RRIKFIKEVPLT
-1192 EDAGTRR
+1192 EDADTRR
-1199 QQIFEVVSFAKDPKG
+1199 QQIFEVVSFAKKP
-1214 KFLNK
+1214 NK
-1219 KIADYAALW
+1219 PSEFVSTEAADYAALW
-1228 KSDPEAAKQVAKDLR
+1228 KSDPEAAKQ
-1243 KELDSIVDNP
+1243 
-1253 QNYKID
+1253 
-1259 EGKDYRTEPLYNEKS
+1259 
-1274 NAYDVLGV
+1274 
-1282 SNDQVKAIQTEIN
+1282 
-1295 AVPGLQRALDDIY
+1295 
-1308 LKLEDIKKKTREVN
+1308 
-1322 REAAYGSDPVD
+1322 
-1333 SIIEFYG
+1333 
-1340 WKNYM
+1340 
-1345 PYKGKAQKVDSDNDN
+1345 
-1360 LDISGARVYGDV
+1360 SG
-1372 AEGAYTMGG
+1372 
-1381 RLSDSDNPILQTL
+1381 
-1394 IDAKRAGLRVGYRD
+1394 
-1408 VAVATENLIK
+1408 
-1418 DLGKSVGE
+1418 
-1426 LEQRIE
+1426 
-1432 FADRYNGK
+1432 
-1440 EDFKKF
+1440 
-1446 GGPKKIF
+1446 
-1453 VYNEDGSISVYK
+1453 
-1465 INNDRLL
+1465 
-1472 KALKGEYQK
+1472 
-1481 DSPIV
+1481 
-1486 DIANVVTSGM
+1486 
-1496 GKMHTRYN
+1496 
-1504 PAFAPWDFTRNLM
+1504 
-1517 TYTATVALEKG
+1517 
-1528 GIEAAK
+1528 
-1534 VLSAAAR
+1534 
-1541 IVASGGMYKIFKL
+1541 
-1554 SKLYTEGKLDNARGD
+1554 
-1569 NDSYIKAALEYFD
+1569 
-1582 ESGRVSYVDGLNSR
+1582 
-1596 RSLDAVAKDLNSNVM
+1596 
-1611 GQSMKNVNKFFD
+1611 
-1623 AYMDAFELSSRVAV
+1623 
-1637 YMVEKQRLL
+1637 
-1646 DKGSSEAQARFRA
+1646 
-1659 ANYAKEMAN
+1659 
-1668 FEETGRSGRTIGAWF
+1668 
-1683 MFFRPAATGAVRA
+1683 
-1696 MKALAPAFNYA
+1696 
-1707 GEEEMK
+1707 
-1713 NFFKG
+1713 
-1718 QAKEYGQ
+1718 
-1725 ELDNATADRMYQDY
+1725 
-1739 NSQRKNARV
+1739 
-1748 VLGVIMGVG
+1748 
-1757 FAAYMLA
+1757 
-1764 YLSAGDDDEERN
+1764 
-1776 KVGTDDM
+1776 
-1783 RRWVRALRINTG
+1783 
-1795 IEIGGRDLVAQ
+1795 
-1806 LSWGFGPGAFASAG
+1806 
-1820 SQIAAMVT
+1820 
-1828 GNQSFTDGVVN
+1828 
-1839 IADAALES
+1839 
-1847 FMPVQASRIP
+1847 
-1857 PTENPTGFLI
+1857 
-1867 DSITPSILKPFV
+1867 
-1879 QFTMNVD
+1879 
-1886 GLGRRIYP
+1886 
-1894 DRQTARYADAYLGT
+1894 
-1908 DSVPPMYVE
+1908 
-1917 AARWWLD
+1917 
-1924 STGFDMSPNS
+1924 
-1934 MYFFAN
+1934 
-1940 NYLDGLARVVSTS
+1940 
-1953 SNLAL
+1953 
-1958 VAMGNKNFDPRTDT
+1958 
-1972 FFLDSY
+1972 
-1978 LKAPSNYDATEFKKA
+1978 
-1993 EQKIADYAKKIN
+1993 
-2005 AFKGTPQLS
+2005 
-2014 EFMED
+2014 
-2019 NPQAM
+2019 
-2024 GVVKS
+2024 
-2029 YNKFVNGGLRNLNE
+2029 
-2043 AANRVRRSDMTVK
+2043 
-2056 EKQDRLNVLR
+2056 
-2066 KQQNQLKS
+2066 
-2074 AYLNMLDARGF
+2074 
-2085 EY
+2085 

>member
-71 AKGAVTGVRLITDIL
+71 AKGAVTGVRLITDVL

-93 QNLRGVEDYIDSLYS
+93 QNLRGVEDYVDSLYS

-245 KAILGKAGVKEAA
+245 KAILG
-258 EEVTKQGAIRTGLEE
+258 
-273 FGTEAAQAGQE
+273 
-284 QFAQNLALQRQGFDV
+284 
-299 PLGRGVVGASAYE
+299 
-312 GLAGFGLGA
+312 
-321 GAGAITGRE
+321 
-330 PSAEPVRPA
+330 
-339 PPTTPETPTPPAPPV
+339 
-354 SKYEGLSNDEVK
+354 YEGLSNDEVK
-366 KLVKRQVS
+366 KLVNRQVNEVR
-374 AIKRDKTLTD
+374 KDKTLTKD
-384 EQKNEQITALR
+384 QKNEKIAALR

-401 FEERKKVKVA
+401 FEERKKVKAA

-624 GEAISTGPTT
+624 GEAISTGPAT
-634 RYVAKEDGTYGP
+634 RYVAKEDGTYGV

-655 YTLTEKSNNITKLD
+655 YTLTEQSNNLTKLD
-669 ESGKP
+669 EAGKP
-674 VAMNA
+674 VAINA
-679 AQQKVAKDS
+679 AQQKAAKES
-688 VAAIYNEARS
+688 VAAIYNEARANS
-698 GLNFSKK
+698 GFSTK
-705 DMPLS
+705 DMPVN
-710 FLNEKGENNIKN
+710 FLNQKGENTLN
-722 KGVRQVFL
+722 KPVRQVFL

-736 VNPARAIELAYLYK
+736 INPARALELAYQYK
-750 NDPKAYTEDFGDPFD
+750 TDPKAYTEDFGDPFD
-765 LTPKSRDKFA
+765 LTPKSRDEFA
-775 LGEKQRKTEKQFT
+775 FGRKSREKADRFM
-788 RQTEAV
+788 RQNEAV
-794 TAIRRRVIDILSR
+794 TAIRRRVIDILTR
-807 LGLMPEPKLDQ
+807 LDLMPTPIVDAFGRMIDIQQPRGDFGKLGL
-818 NGEMTGEFK
+818 
-827 QPPLNTLAYPGG
+827 PGG
-839 VRIDFIPEADWD
+839 VRIDFLSEAEW
-851 TLNLPADRDA
+851 NQQKLPKDRDA
-861 EYDPKQRIVRVKVL
+861 EYDPKQRIVRVKKEAGKQSNL
-875 DGEQINFESEQLIH
+875 ESDQLVH

-961 IAELRKFNAPKAIAK
+961 IAELRKFNVPKRIAK
-976 YTKGQT
+976 IVASEGTYKAFYTGQT
-982 SFLKALAQTLL
+982 SFLKAFAQTLL

-1001 KGNVALEVAEAFER
+1001 KGNVALEVVEAFER
-1015 IVQRPTTKIDMR
+1015 IVQRPTAKIDMR

-1528 GIEAAK
+1528 GIEGAK

-1541 IVASGGMYKIFKL
+1541 IVASGGMYKTFKL
-1554 SKLYTEGKLDNARGD
+1554 SKLYTEGKLDSARGNSD
-1569 NDSYIKAALEYFD
+1569 PYIKAALEYFD

-1611 GQSMKNVNKFFD
+1611 GQSMKNINKFFD

-1646 DKGSSEAQARFRA
+1646 DSGSTEAQARFRA

-1725 ELDNATADRMYQDY
+1725 ELDDATADRMYQDY
-1739 NSQRKNARV
+1739 NSQRKNALV

-1820 SQIAAMVT
+1820 SQIAAMAT
-1828 GNQSFTDGVVN
+1828 GNQNFTDGVVN

-1847 FMPVQASRIP
+1847 FMPIQASRIP
-1857 PTENPTGFLI
+1857 FTENPTGFLV

-2014 EFMED
+2014 TFMED
-2019 NPQAM
+2019 SPEAM
-2024 GVVKS
+2024 GIVKS
-2029 YNKFVNGGLRNLNE
+2029 YNKFINGGLRNLNE

-2074 AYLNMLDARGF
+2074 SYLNMLDARGF

>member
-1 MPIYSIQAPN
+1 MPIFNIEAPD
-11 GKIYDVEAPEGATE
+11 GRVFDIEAPEGTSDE
-25 RELFSYVNY
+25 MLFNY
-34 VIGKEEQPQEVAP
+34 VAELLAAERKPEEP

-299 PLGRGVVGASAYE
+299 PLGRGVVGAGAYE

-330 PSAEPVRPA
+330 PSAEPVQPTPPA
-339 PPTTPETPTPPAPPV
+339 PPTTPETPTPPAPAVAPATTV
-354 SKYEGLSNDEVK
+354 EDEIASEQPSKYEGLSNDEVK

-395 LERDQL
+395 LERDQ
-401 FEERKKVKVA
+401 
-411 PAATPTVTDTTTTET
+411 
-426 ITDETLAGETDTE
+426 
-439 TATTETITDE
+439 
-449 TLAGETDTETA
+449 
-460 TTETITDETLA
+460 
-471 GETDTETA
+471 
-479 TTETITDKTPADET
+479 
-493 TTTTETVTDT
+493 
-503 EAEPVS
+503 
-509 LRGKFFND
+509 
-517 EQGKL
+517 
-522 LAQEYNDI
+522 
-530 ERKRQ
+530 
-535 TLTNLRRTNEKKLKG
+535 
-550 KYLGPDDALARIDSG
+550 
-565 ELKLDRKS
+565 
-573 FENEKKQTDVLTK
+573 NEKKQTDVLTK

-624 GEAISTGPTT
+624 GEAISTGPAT
-634 RYVAKEDGTYGP
+634 RYVAKEDGTYGV

-655 YTLTEKSNNITKLD
+655 YTLTEQSNNLTKLD
-669 ESGKP
+669 EAGKP
-674 VAMNA
+674 VAINA
-679 AQQKVAKDS
+679 AQQKAAKES
-688 VAAIYNEARS
+688 VAAIYNEARANS
-698 GLNFSKK
+698 GFSTK
-705 DMPLS
+705 DMPVN
-710 FLNEKGENNIKN
+710 FLNQKGENTLN
-722 KGVRQVFL
+722 KPVRQVFL

-736 VNPARAIELAYLYK
+736 INPARALELAYQYK
-750 NDPKAYTEDFGDPFD
+750 TDPKAYTEDFGDPFD
-765 LTPKSRDKFA
+765 LTPKSRDEFA
-775 LGEKQRKTEKQFT
+775 FGRKSREKQNQFA
-788 RQTEAV
+788 QQNEAIF
-794 TAIRRRVIDILSR
+794 AIRRRIVDILTN
-807 LGLMPEPKLDQ
+807 LGLMPTAVVDPFGRMVDLP
-818 NGEMTGEFK
+818 NGSTTT
-827 QPPLNTLAYPGG
+827 PSG

-851 TLNLPADRDA
+851 TLNLSTDRDA
-861 EYDPKQRIVRVKVL
+861 EYDPKERIVRIKLAKSERVNLESEKVL
-875 DGEQINFESEQLIH
+875 H
-889 ELTHAATVQ
+889 ELTHAATIQ
-898 TLAEY
+898 TLVAY
-903 ENFLKTGDRGDLTD
+903 ENFLKTGDKGDLTD
-917 AQIEA
+917 VQIEA

-948 YEFVAYGVTDVAF
+948 YEFVTYGVTDVSF

-982 SFLKALAQTLL
+982 SFLKAFAQTLL

-1001 KGNVALEVAEAFER
+1001 KGNVALEVVEAFER
-1015 IVQRPTTKIDMR
+1015 IVQRPTAKIDMR

-1103 RIGRAKYDIDN
+1103 RIGLAKYDIDN

-1180 RRIKFIKKVPLT
+1180 RRIKFIKEVPLT
-1192 EDAGTRR
+1192 ENAGTRR
-1199 QQIFEVVSFAKDPKG
+1199 QQIFEVVSFAKNP
-1214 KFLNK
+1214 NK
-1219 KIADYAALW
+1219 PSEFVSTEAADYAALW
-1228 KSDPEAAKQVAKDLR
+1228 KSDPEAAKQRVKELR

-1446 GGPKKIF
+1446 GGPNKIF

-1486 DIANVVTSGM
+1486 DIANVITSGM

-1611 GQSMKNVNKFFD
+1611 GQSMKNINKFFD

-1646 DKGSSEAQARFRA
+1646 DSGSTEAEARFRA

-1683 MFFRPAATGAVRA
+1683 MFFRPASTGAVRA

-1725 ELDNATADRMYQDY
+1725 ELDDATADRMYQDY
-1739 NSQRKNARV
+1739 NSQRKNALV

-1847 FMPVQASRIP
+1847 FMPIQASRIP
-1857 PTENPTGFLI
+1857 PTENPTGFLV

-2014 EFMED
+2014 TFMED
-2019 NPQAM
+2019 NPEAM
-2024 GVVKS
+2024 GIVKS
-2029 YNKFVNGGLRNLNE
+2029 YNKFINGGLRNLNE

-2074 AYLNMLDARGF
+2074 SYLNMLDARGF

>member
-1 MPIYSIQAPN
+1 MPIFNIEAPD
-11 GKIYDVEAPEGATE
+11 GRVFDIEAPEGTSDE
-25 RELFSYVNY
+25 MLFNY
-34 VIGKEEQPQEVAP
+34 VAELLAAERKPEEP

-93 QNLRGVEDYIDSLYS
+93 QNLRGVEDYVDSLYS

-154 TAAPVI
+154 TAA
-160 AGGLAAGAG
+160 
-169 RLGAFVTGGMGGAMG
+169 
-184 AGTAKSSI
+184 
-192 YEATK
+192 
-197 EELSKDPNLSEEAI
+197 
-211 EKAAVQ
+211 Q
-217 AQAYGGEN
+217 
-225 LDQIL
+225 
-230 LAAGIG
+230 
-236 TLAARTGFE
+236 
-245 KAILGKAGVKEAA
+245 
-258 EEVTKQGAIRTGLEE
+258 
-273 FGTEAAQAGQE
+273 
-284 QFAQNLALQRQGFDV
+284 
-299 PLGRGVVGASAYE
+299 
-312 GLAGFGLGA
+312 
-321 GAGAITGRE
+321 
-330 PSAEPVRPA
+330 
-339 PPTTPETPTPPAPPV
+339 
-354 SKYEGLSNDEVK
+354 
-366 KLVKRQVS
+366 
-374 AIKRDKTLTD
+374 
-384 EQKNEQITALR
+384 
-395 LERDQL
+395 
-401 FEERKKVKVA
+401 ERKKVKAA

-426 ITDETLAGETDTE
+426 ITDETPASETDTE

-460 TTETITDETLA
+460 TTETITDETPA
-471 GETDTETA
+471 G
-479 TTETITDKTPADET
+479 ET

-624 GEAISTGPTT
+624 GEAISTGPAT
-634 RYVAKEDGTYGP
+634 RYVAKEDGTYGV

-655 YTLTEKSNNITKLD
+655 YTLTEQSNNLTKLD
-669 ESGKP
+669 EAGKP
-674 VAMNA
+674 VAINA
-679 AQQKVAKDS
+679 AQQKAAKES
-688 VAAIYNEARS
+688 VAAIYNEARANS
-698 GLNFSKK
+698 GFSTK
-705 DMPLS
+705 DMPVN
-710 FLNEKGENNIKN
+710 FLNQKGENTLN
-722 KGVRQVFL
+722 KPVRQVFL

-736 VNPARAIELAYLYK
+736 INPARALELAYQYK
-750 NDPKAYTEDFGDPFD
+750 TDPKAYTEDFGDPFD
-765 LTPKSRDKFA
+765 LTPKSRDEFA
-775 LGEKQRKTEKQFT
+775 FGRKSREKADRFM
-788 RQTEAV
+788 RQNEAV
-794 TAIRRRVIDILSR
+794 TAIRRRVIDILTR
-807 LGLMPEPKLDQ
+807 LDLMPTPIVDAFGRMIDIQQPRGDFGKLGL
-818 NGEMTGEFK
+818 
-827 QPPLNTLAYPGG
+827 PGG
-839 VRIDFIPEADWD
+839 VRIDFLSEAEW
-851 TLNLPADRDA
+851 NQQKLPKDRDA
-861 EYDPKQRIVRVKVL
+861 EYDPKQRIVRVKKEAGKQSNL
-875 DGEQINFESEQLIH
+875 ESDQLVH

-961 IAELRKFNAPKAIAK
+961 IAELRKFNVPKRIAK
-976 YTKGQT
+976 IVASEGTYKAFYTGQT
-982 SFLKALAQTLL
+982 SFLKAFAQTLL

-1228 KSDPEAAKQVAKDLR
+1228 KSDPEAAKQMAKDLR
-1243 KELDSIVDNP
+1243 KELDSIVDDP

-1295 AVPGLQRALDDIY
+1295 AVPGLQQVLDGIY

-1426 LEQRIE
+1426 LKQRIE

-1446 GGPKKIF
+1446 GGPNKIF

-1528 GIEAAK
+1528 GIEGAK

-1541 IVASGGMYKIFKL
+1541 IVASGGMYKTFKL
-1554 SKLYTEGKLDNARGD
+1554 SKLYTEGKLDSARGNSD
-1569 NDSYIKAALEYFD
+1569 PYIKAALEYFD

>member
-1 MPIYSIQAPN
+1 MPIFNIEAPD
-11 GKIYDVEAPEGATE
+11 GRVFDIEAPEGTSDE
-25 RELFSYVNY
+25 MLFNY
-34 VIGKEEQPQEVAP
+34 VAELLAAERKPEEP

-93 QNLRGVEDYIDSLYS
+93 QNLRGVEDYVDSLYS

-273 FGTEAAQAGQE
+273 
-284 QFAQNLALQRQGFDV
+284 
-299 PLGRGVVGASAYE
+299 
-312 GLAGFGLGA
+312 
-321 GAGAITGRE
+321 
-330 PSAEPVRPA
+330 
-339 PPTTPETPTPPAPPV
+339 
-354 SKYEGLSNDEVK
+354 
-366 KLVKRQVS
+366 
-374 AIKRDKTLTD
+374 TLTKD
-384 EQKNEQITALR
+384 QKNEKITALR
-395 LERDQL
+395 LERNQL

-439 TATTETITDE
+439 TATTETVTDE
-449 TLAGETDTETA
+449 TPTGETDTETT
-460 TTETITDETLA
+460 TTETVTDETPA
-471 GETDTETA
+471 G
-479 TTETITDKTPADET
+479 ET

-624 GEAISTGPTT
+624 GEAISTGPAT
-634 RYVAKEDGTYGP
+634 RYVAKEDGTYGV

-655 YTLTEKSNNITKLD
+655 YTLTEQSNNLTKLD
-669 ESGKP
+669 EAGKP
-674 VAMNA
+674 VAINA
-679 AQQKVAKDS
+679 AQQKAAKES
-688 VAAIYNEARS
+688 VAAIYNEARANS
-698 GLNFSKK
+698 GFSTK
-705 DMPLS
+705 DMPVN
-710 FLNEKGENNIKN
+710 FLNQKGENTLN
-722 KGVRQVFL
+722 KPVRQVFL

-736 VNPARAIELAYLYK
+736 INPARALELAYQYK
-750 NDPKAYTEDFGDPFD
+750 TDPKAYTEDFGDPFD
-765 LTPKSRDKFA
+765 LTPKSRDEFA
-775 LGEKQRKTEKQFT
+775 FGRKSREKADRFM
-788 RQTEAV
+788 RQNEAV
-794 TAIRRRVIDILSR
+794 TAIRRRVIDILTR
-807 LGLMPEPKLDQ
+807 LDLMPTPIVDAFGRMIDIQQPRGDFGKLGL
-818 NGEMTGEFK
+818 
-827 QPPLNTLAYPGG
+827 PGG
-839 VRIDFIPEADWD
+839 VRIDFLSEAEW
-851 TLNLPADRDA
+851 NQQKLPKDRDA
-861 EYDPKQRIVRVKVL
+861 EYDPKQRIVRVKKEAGKQSNL
-875 DGEQINFESEQLIH
+875 ESDQLVH

-1048 LRKEMNSRIPSISTI
+1048 LRKEMNSRIPSMSTI

-1103 RIGRAKYDIDN
+1103 RIGLAKYDIDN

-1180 RRIKFIKKVPLT
+1180 RRIKFIKEVPLT

-1199 QQIFEVVSFAKDPKG
+1199 RQIFEVVSFAKDPKG

-1219 KIADYAALW
+1219 KVADYAALW
-1228 KSDPEAAKQVAKDLR
+1228 KSDPEAAKQRAKELR
-1243 KELDSIVDNP
+1243 KELDTIVDNP

-1446 GGPKKIF
+1446 GGPNKIF

-1528 GIEAAK
+1528 GIEGAK

-1596 RSLDAVAKDLNSNVM
+1596 RSLDAVAKDLNSNLV

-1739 NSQRKNARV
+1739 NSQRKNALV

-1847 FMPVQASRIP
+1847 FMPIQASRIP
-1857 PTENPTGFLI
+1857 PTENPTGFLV

>member
-1 MPIYSIQAPN
+1 MPIFNIEAPD
-11 GKIYDVEAPEGATE
+11 GRVFDIEAPEGTSDE
-25 RELFSYVNY
+25 MLFNY
-34 VIGKEEQPQEVAP
+34 VAELLAAERKPEEP

-93 QNLRGVEDYIDSLYS
+93 QNLRGVEDYVDSLYS

-299 PLGRGVVGASAYE
+299 PLERGVAGAAAYE

-366 KLVKRQVS
+366 KLVNRQVNEVR
-374 AIKRDKTLTD
+374 KDKTLTKD
-384 EQKNEQITALR
+384 QKNEKIAALR

-401 FEERKKVKVA
+401 FEERKKVKAA

-460 TTETITDETLA
+460 TTETITD
-471 GETDTETA
+471 
-479 TTETITDKTPADET
+479 KTPAGET

-509 LRGKFFND
+509 LRGKFFDD

-624 GEAISTGPTT
+624 GEAISTGPAT
-634 RYVAKEDGTYGP
+634 RYVAKEDGTYGV

-655 YTLTEKSNNITKLD
+655 YTLTEQSNNLTKLD
-669 ESGKP
+669 EAGKP
-674 VAMNA
+674 VAINA
-679 AQQKVAKDS
+679 AQQKAAKES
-688 VAAIYNEARS
+688 VAAIYNEARANS
-698 GLNFSKK
+698 GFSTK
-705 DMPLS
+705 DMPVN
-710 FLNEKGENNIKN
+710 FLNQKGENTLN
-722 KGVRQVFL
+722 KPVRQVFL

-736 VNPARAIELAYLYK
+736 INPARALELAYQYK
-750 NDPKAYTEDFGDPFD
+750 TDPKAYTEDFGDPFD
-765 LTPKSRDKFA
+765 LTPKSRDEFA
-775 LGEKQRKTEKQFT
+775 FGRKSREKADRFM
-788 RQTEAV
+788 RQNEAV
-794 TAIRRRVIDILSR
+794 TAIRRRVIDILTR
-807 LGLMPEPKLDQ
+807 LDLMPTPIVDAFGRMIDIQQPRGDFGKLGL
-818 NGEMTGEFK
+818 
-827 QPPLNTLAYPGG
+827 PGG
-839 VRIDFIPEADWD
+839 VRIDFLSEADWD

-961 IAELRKFNAPKAIAK
+961 IAELRKFNVPKRIAK
-976 YTKGQT
+976 IVASEGTYKAFYTGQT
-982 SFLKALAQTLL
+982 SFLKAFAQTLL

-1180 RRIKFIKKVPLT
+1180 RRIKFIKEVPLT

-1199 QQIFEVVSFAKDPKG
+1199 QQIFEVVSFAKKP
-1214 KFLNK
+1214 NK
-1219 KIADYAALW
+1219 PSEFVSTEAADYAALW
-1228 KSDPEAAKQVAKDLR
+1228 KSDPEAAKQ
-1243 KELDSIVDNP
+1243 
-1253 QNYKID
+1253 
-1259 EGKDYRTEPLYNEKS
+1259 
-1274 NAYDVLGV
+1274 
-1282 SNDQVKAIQTEIN
+1282 
-1295 AVPGLQRALDDIY
+1295 
-1308 LKLEDIKKKTREVN
+1308 
-1322 REAAYGSDPVD
+1322 
-1333 SIIEFYG
+1333 
-1340 WKNYM
+1340 
-1345 PYKGKAQKVDSDNDN
+1345 
-1360 LDISGARVYGDV
+1360 SG
-1372 AEGAYTMGG
+1372 
-1381 RLSDSDNPILQTL
+1381 
-1394 IDAKRAGLRVGYRD
+1394 
-1408 VAVATENLIK
+1408 
-1418 DLGKSVGE
+1418 
-1426 LEQRIE
+1426 
-1432 FADRYNGK
+1432 
-1440 EDFKKF
+1440 
-1446 GGPKKIF
+1446 
-1453 VYNEDGSISVYK
+1453 
-1465 INNDRLL
+1465 
-1472 KALKGEYQK
+1472 
-1481 DSPIV
+1481 
-1486 DIANVVTSGM
+1486 
-1496 GKMHTRYN
+1496 
-1504 PAFAPWDFTRNLM
+1504 
-1517 TYTATVALEKG
+1517 
-1528 GIEAAK
+1528 
-1534 VLSAAAR
+1534 
-1541 IVASGGMYKIFKL
+1541 
-1554 SKLYTEGKLDNARGD
+1554 
-1569 NDSYIKAALEYFD
+1569 
-1582 ESGRVSYVDGLNSR
+1582 
-1596 RSLDAVAKDLNSNVM
+1596 
-1611 GQSMKNVNKFFD
+1611 
-1623 AYMDAFELSSRVAV
+1623 
-1637 YMVEKQRLL
+1637 
-1646 DKGSSEAQARFRA
+1646 
-1659 ANYAKEMAN
+1659 
-1668 FEETGRSGRTIGAWF
+1668 
-1683 MFFRPAATGAVRA
+1683 
-1696 MKALAPAFNYA
+1696 
-1707 GEEEMK
+1707 
-1713 NFFKG
+1713 
-1718 QAKEYGQ
+1718 
-1725 ELDNATADRMYQDY
+1725 
-1739 NSQRKNARV
+1739 
-1748 VLGVIMGVG
+1748 
-1757 FAAYMLA
+1757 
-1764 YLSAGDDDEERN
+1764 
-1776 KVGTDDM
+1776 
-1783 RRWVRALRINTG
+1783 
-1795 IEIGGRDLVAQ
+1795 
-1806 LSWGFGPGAFASAG
+1806 
-1820 SQIAAMVT
+1820 
-1828 GNQSFTDGVVN
+1828 
-1839 IADAALES
+1839 
-1847 FMPVQASRIP
+1847 
-1857 PTENPTGFLI
+1857 
-1867 DSITPSILKPFV
+1867 
-1879 QFTMNVD
+1879 
-1886 GLGRRIYP
+1886 
-1894 DRQTARYADAYLGT
+1894 
-1908 DSVPPMYVE
+1908 
-1917 AARWWLD
+1917 
-1924 STGFDMSPNS
+1924 
-1934 MYFFAN
+1934 
-1940 NYLDGLARVVSTS
+1940 
-1953 SNLAL
+1953 
-1958 VAMGNKNFDPRTDT
+1958 
-1972 FFLDSY
+1972 
-1978 LKAPSNYDATEFKKA
+1978 
-1993 EQKIADYAKKIN
+1993 
-2005 AFKGTPQLS
+2005 
-2014 EFMED
+2014 
-2019 NPQAM
+2019 
-2024 GVVKS
+2024 
-2029 YNKFVNGGLRNLNE
+2029 
-2043 AANRVRRSDMTVK
+2043 
-2056 EKQDRLNVLR
+2056 
-2066 KQQNQLKS
+2066 
-2074 AYLNMLDARGF
+2074 
-2085 EY
+2085 

>member
-1 MPIYSIQAPN
+1 MPTFNIEAPD
-11 GKIYDVEAPEGATE
+11 GRVFDIEAPEGTPDE
-25 RELFSYVNY
+25 DLFNY
-34 VIGKEEQPQEVAP
+34 VSYLIQQESLAQKPEAP
-47 PVIEEP
+47 IVEEP

-93 QNLRGVEDYIDSLYS
+93 QNLRGVEDYVDSLYS

-124 AEDKGIAE
+124 AEDKGITE

-169 RLGAFVTGGMGGAMG
+169 RLGAFVTSGMGGAMG

-299 PLGRGVVGASAYE
+299 PLERGVAGAAAYE
-312 GLAGFGLGA
+312 GLAGFA
-321 GAGAITGRE
+321 
-330 PSAEPVRPA
+330 VRPA

-354 SKYEGLSNDEVK
+354 SKYEGLSNKEVK
-366 KLVKRQVS
+366 NLVNQQVNEVR
-374 AIKRDKTLTD
+374 KDKTLTKD
-384 EQKNEQITALR
+384 QKNEKIVALR

-401 FEERKKVKVA
+401 FEERKKVKAA

-471 GETDTETA
+471 G
-479 TTETITDKTPADET
+479 ET

-624 GEAISTGPTT
+624 GEAISTGPAT
-634 RYVAKEDGTYGP
+634 RYVAKEDGTYGV

-655 YTLTEKSNNITKLD
+655 YTLTEQSNNLTKLD
-669 ESGKP
+669 EAGKP
-674 VAMNA
+674 VAINA
-679 AQQKVAKDS
+679 AQQKAAKES
-688 VAAIYNEARS
+688 VAAIYNEARANS
-698 GLNFSKK
+698 GFSTK
-705 DMPLS
+705 DMPVN
-710 FLNEKGENNIKN
+710 FLNQKGENTLN
-722 KGVRQVFL
+722 KPVRQVFL

-736 VNPARAIELAYLYK
+736 INPARALELAYQYK
-750 NDPKAYTEDFGDPFD
+750 TDPKAYTEDFGDPFD
-765 LTPKSRDKFA
+765 LTPKSRDEFA
-775 LGEKQRKTEKQFT
+775 FGRKSREKADRFM
-788 RQTEAV
+788 RQNEAV
-794 TAIRRRVIDILSR
+794 TAIRRRVIDILTR
-807 LGLMPEPKLDQ
+807 LDLMPTPIVDAFGRMIDIQQPRGDFGKLGL
-818 NGEMTGEFK
+818 
-827 QPPLNTLAYPGG
+827 PGG
-839 VRIDFIPEADWD
+839 VRIDFLSEAEW
-851 TLNLPADRDA
+851 NQQKLPKDRDA
-861 EYDPKQRIVRVKVL
+861 EYDPKQRIVRVKKEAGKQSNL
-875 DGEQINFESEQLIH
+875 ESDQLVH

-961 IAELRKFNAPKAIAK
+961 IAELRKFNVPKRIAK
-976 YTKGQT
+976 IVASEGTYKAFYTGQT
-982 SFLKALAQTLL
+982 SFLKAFAQTLL

-1228 KSDPEAAKQVAKDLR
+1228 KSDPEAAKQMAKDLR
-1243 KELDSIVDNP
+1243 KELDSIVDDP

-1295 AVPGLQRALDDIY
+1295 AVPGLQQVLDGIY

-1426 LEQRIE
+1426 LKQRIE

-1446 GGPKKIF
+1446 GGPNKIF

-1528 GIEAAK
+1528 GIEGAK

-1541 IVASGGMYKIFKL
+1541 IVASGGMYKTFKL
-1554 SKLYTEGKLDNARGD
+1554 SKLYTEGKLDSARGNSD
-1569 NDSYIKAALEYFD
+1569 PYIKAALEYFD

-1596 RSLDAVAKDLNSNVM
+1596 RSLDAVAKDLNSNLV
-1611 GQSMKNVNKFFD
+1611 GQSMKNINKFFD

-1806 LSWGFGPGAFASAG
+1806 LPWGFGPGAFASAG
-1820 SQIAAMVT
+1820 AQIAAMAT

-2005 AFKGTPQLS
+2005 TFKGTPQLS

>member
-1 MPIYSIQAPN
+1 MPIFNIEAPD
-11 GKIYDVEAPEGATE
+11 GRVFDIEAPESTSDE
-25 RELFSYVNY
+25 MLFNY
-34 VIGKEEQPQEVAP
+34 VAELLAAERKPEEP

-93 QNLRGVEDYIDSLYS
+93 QNLRGVEDYVDSLYS

-299 PLGRGVVGASAYE
+299 PLGRGVAGAAAYE

-330 PSAEPVRPA
+330 PSAEPVQPTPPA

-354 SKYEGLSNDEVK
+354 APATTVEDEIASEQPSKYEGLSNDEVK

-426 ITDETLAGETDTE
+426 VTDETDTE

-449 TLAGETDTETA
+449 TPAG
-460 TTETITDETLA
+460 
-471 GETDTETA
+471 
-479 TTETITDKTPADET
+479 ET

-503 EAEPVS
+503 EAKPVP

-573 FENEKKQTDVLTK
+573 FENEKKQTDALTK

-679 AQQKVAKDS
+679 AQQKVAKES
-688 VAAIYNEARS
+688 VAAIYDEARS

-705 DMPLS
+705 DMPLT
-710 FLNEKGENNIKN
+710 FLNKKGENTIKD

-736 VNPARAIELAYLYK
+736 VNPARALELAYQYK
-750 NDPKAYTEDFGDPFD
+750 SDPEAYTKDFGSPFD
-765 LTPKSRDKFA
+765 LTPKSRDEFEFGRKSR
-775 LGEKQRKTEKQFT
+775 EKADRFM
-788 RQTEAV
+788 RQNEAV
-794 TAIRRRVIDILSR
+794 TAIRRRVIDILTR
-807 LGLMPEPKLDQ
+807 LDLMPTPIVDAFGRVIDIQQPRGDFGKLGL
-818 NGEMTGEFK
+818 
-827 QPPLNTLAYPGG
+827 PGG
-839 VRIDFIPEADWD
+839 VRIDFLSEAEW
-851 TLNLPADRDA
+851 NQQKLPKDRDA
-861 EYDPKQRIVRVKVL
+861 EYDPKQRIVRVKKEAGKQFNL
-875 DGEQINFESEQLIH
+875 ESDQLVH
-889 ELTHAATVQ
+889 ELTHAATVEI
-898 TLAEY
+898 LVRY
-903 ENFLKTGDRGDLTD
+903 ENYLKTGGRTGLTD
-917 AQIEA
+917 EQIDA
-922 SEHLFKIMN
+922 AEHLFKIMN
-931 ALKPRLEGKFPN
+931 ALKPKLEGKFPN

-948 YEFVAYGVTDVAF
+948 YEFVAYGVTDVNF
-961 IAELRKFNAPKAIAK
+961 ISELRKINAPKAIAK
-976 YTKGQT
+976 YTEGPT

-993 RVLGITDA
+993 RVLGIA
-1001 KGNVALEVAEAFER
+1001 NARGNVALEVAEAFEL
-1015 IVQRPTTKIDMR
+1015 IVKRPTGSIDMR

-1048 LRKEMNSRIPSISTI
+1048 LRKEMNSRIPSMSTI

-1103 RIGRAKYDIDN
+1103 RIGLAKYDIDN

-1180 RRIKFIKKVPLT
+1180 RRIKFIKEVPLT
-1192 EDAGTRR
+1192 EDADTRR

-1214 KFLNK
+1214 KFLNREV
-1219 KIADYAALW
+1219 ADYAALW
-1228 KSDPEAAKQVAKDLR
+1228 ESDPEAAKQRAKELR
-1243 KELDSIVDNP
+1243 KEIDSIVDNP

-1295 AVPGLQRALDDIY
+1295 AIPGLQRVLDDIY

-1322 REAAYGSDPVD
+1322 RDAAYGSDPVD

-1446 GGPKKIF
+1446 GGPNKIF

-1486 DIANVVTSGM
+1486 DIANVITSGM

-1554 SKLYTEGKLDNARGD
+1554 SKLYSEGKLDNARGD

-1611 GQSMKNVNKFFD
+1611 GQSMKNINKFFD

-1646 DKGSSEAQARFRA
+1646 DSGSTEAEARFRA

-1683 MFFRPAATGAVRA
+1683 MFFRPASTGAVRA

-1725 ELDNATADRMYQDY
+1725 ELDDATADRMYQDY

-1820 SQIAAMVT
+1820 SQIAGMVT

-1847 FMPVQASRIP
+1847 FMPIQASRIP

-1993 EQKIADYAKKIN
+1993 ELKITDYAKKIN

-2014 EFMED
+2014 TFMED
-2019 NPQAM
+2019 NPEAM
-2024 GVVKS
+2024 GIVKS
-2029 YNKFVNGGLRNLNE
+2029 YNKFINGGLRNLNE

-2074 AYLNMLDARGF
+2074 SYLNMLDARGF

>member
-1 MPIYSIQAPN
+1 MPTFNIEAPD
-11 GKIYDVEAPEGATE
+11 GRVFDIEAPEGTPDE
-25 RELFSYVNY
+25 DLFNY
-34 VIGKEEQPQEVAP
+34 VSYLIQQESLAQKPEAP
-47 PVIEEP
+47 IVEEP

-71 AKGAVTGVRLITDIL
+71 AKGAVTGVRLITDVL

-93 QNLRGVEDYIDSLYS
+93 QNLRGVEDYVDSLYS

-236 TLAARTGFE
+236 TLAARTGLE

-273 FGTEAAQAGQE
+273 FGTEAVQAGQE

-299 PLGRGVVGASAYE
+299 PLERGVAGAAAYE

-330 PSAEPVRPA
+330 PSAEPVRPTPPTPPA

-354 SKYEGLSNDEVK
+354 APATTVEDEIASEQPSKYEGLSNDEVK
-366 KLVKRQVS
+366 KLVNQQVS

-395 LERDQL
+395 LEKDQL
-401 FEERKKVKVA
+401 FEERKKVKAA

-449 TLAGETDTETA
+449 T
-460 TTETITDETLA
+460 
-471 GETDTETA
+471 
-479 TTETITDKTPADET
+479 PADET

-503 EAEPVS
+503 EAEPVP

-517 EQGKL
+517 EQGKI

-624 GEAISTGPTT
+624 GEAISTGPAT

-688 VAAIYNEARS
+688 VAAIYDEARS
-698 GLNFSKK
+698 SLNFSKK

-982 SFLKALAQTLL
+982 SFLKAFAQTLL

-1048 LRKEMNSRIPSISTI
+1048 LRREMNSRIPSISTI

-1103 RIGRAKYDIDN
+1103 RIGLAKYDIDN

-1180 RRIKFIKKVPLT
+1180 RRIKFIKEVPLT

-1219 KIADYAALW
+1219 EVADYAALW
-1228 KSDPEAAKQVAKDLR
+1228 KSDPEAAKQRAKDLR

-1322 REAAYGSDPVD
+1322 RDAAYGSDPVD

-1446 GGPKKIF
+1446 GGPNKIF

-1528 GIEAAK
+1528 GIEGAK

-1541 IVASGGMYKIFKL
+1541 IVASGGMYKTFKL
-1554 SKLYTEGKLDNARGD
+1554 SKLYTEGKLDSARGNSD
-1569 NDSYIKAALEYFD
+1569 PYIKAALEYFD

-1611 GQSMKNVNKFFD
+1611 GQSMKNINKFFD

-1646 DKGSSEAQARFRA
+1646 DKGSTEAQARFVRLTTL
-1659 ANYAKEMAN
+1659 KKWL
-1668 FEETGRSGRTIGAWF
+1668 TLK
-1683 MFFRPAATGAVRA
+1683 RPDV
-1696 MKALAPAFNYA
+1696 LA
-1707 GEEEMK
+1707 E
-1713 NFFKG
+1713 
-1718 QAKEYGQ
+1718 Q
-1725 ELDNATADRMYQDY
+1725 
-1739 NSQRKNARV
+1739 S
-1748 VLGVIMGVG
+1748 VLG
-1757 FAAYMLA
+1757 LCS
-1764 YLSAGDDDEERN
+1764 LD
-1776 KVGTDDM
+1776 
-1783 RRWVRALRINTG
+1783 LRL
-1795 IEIGGRDLVAQ
+1795 RVL
-1806 LSWGFGPGAFASAG
+1806 
-1820 SQIAAMVT
+1820 
-1828 GNQSFTDGVVN
+1828 
-1839 IADAALES
+1839 
-1847 FMPVQASRIP
+1847 
-1857 PTENPTGFLI
+1857 
-1867 DSITPSILKPFV
+1867 FV
-1879 QFTMNVD
+1879 
-1886 GLGRRIYP
+1886 L
-1894 DRQTARYADAYLGT
+1894 
-1908 DSVPPMYVE
+1908 
-1917 AARWWLD
+1917 
-1924 STGFDMSPNS
+1924 
-1934 MYFFAN
+1934 
-1940 NYLDGLARVVSTS
+1940 
-1953 SNLAL
+1953 
-1958 VAMGNKNFDPRTDT
+1958 
-1972 FFLDSY
+1972 
-1978 LKAPSNYDATEFKKA
+1978 
-1993 EQKIADYAKKIN
+1993 
-2005 AFKGTPQLS
+2005 
-2014 EFMED
+2014 
-2019 NPQAM
+2019 
-2024 GVVKS
+2024 
-2029 YNKFVNGGLRNLNE
+2029 
-2043 AANRVRRSDMTVK
+2043 
-2056 EKQDRLNVLR
+2056 
-2066 KQQNQLKS
+2066 
-2074 AYLNMLDARGF
+2074 
-2085 EY
+2085 

>member
-1 MPIYSIQAPN
+1 MPIFNIEAPD
-11 GKIYDVEAPEGATE
+11 GRVFDIEAPESTSDE
-25 RELFSYVNY
+25 MLFNY
-34 VIGKEEQPQEVAP
+34 VAELLAAERKPEEP

-93 QNLRGVEDYIDSLYS
+93 QNLRGVEDYVDSLYS

-299 PLGRGVVGASAYE
+299 PLGRGVVGAAAYE

-330 PSAEPVRPA
+330 PSAEPVQPTPPA
-339 PPTTPETPTPPAPPV
+339 PPTTPETPTPPPTPETPSVAPATTVEDEIASEQP

-426 ITDETLAGETDTE
+426 VTDETDTE

-449 TLAGETDTETA
+449 TPAG
-460 TTETITDETLA
+460 
-471 GETDTETA
+471 
-479 TTETITDKTPADET
+479 ET

-503 EAEPVS
+503 EAKPVP

-573 FENEKKQTDVLTK
+573 FENEKKQTDALTK

-655 YTLTEKSNNITKLD
+655 YTLTEQSNNLTKLD
-669 ESGKP
+669 EAGKP
-674 VAMNA
+674 VAINA
-679 AQQKVAKDS
+679 AQQKAAKES
-688 VAAIYNEARS
+688 VAAIYNEARANS
-698 GLNFSKK
+698 GFSTK
-705 DMPLS
+705 DMPVN
-710 FLNEKGENNIKN
+710 FLNQKGENTLN
-722 KGVRQVFL
+722 KPVRQVFL

-736 VNPARAIELAYLYK
+736 INPARALELAYQYK
-750 NDPKAYTEDFGDPFD
+750 TDPKAYIEDFGDPFD
-765 LTPKSRDKFA
+765 LTPKSRDEFEFGRKSR
-775 LGEKQRKTEKQFT
+775 EKADRFM
-788 RQTEAV
+788 RQNEAV
-794 TAIRRRVIDILSR
+794 TAIRRRVIDILTR
-807 LGLMPEPKLDQ
+807 LDLMPTPIVDAFGRMIDIQQPRGDFGKLGL
-818 NGEMTGEFK
+818 
-827 QPPLNTLAYPGG
+827 PGG
-839 VRIDFIPEADWD
+839 VRIDFLSEAEW
-851 TLNLPADRDA
+851 NQQKLPKDRDA
-861 EYDPKQRIVRVKVL
+861 EYDPKQRIVRVKKEAGKQFNL
-875 DGEQINFESEQLIH
+875 ESDQLVH
-889 ELTHAATVQ
+889 ELTHAATVEI
-898 TLAEY
+898 LVRY
-903 ENFLKTGDRGDLTD
+903 ENYLKTGGRTGLTD
-917 AQIEA
+917 EQIDA
-922 SEHLFKIMN
+922 AEHLFKIMN
-931 ALKPRLEGKFPN
+931 ALKPKLEGKFPN

-948 YEFVAYGVTDVAF
+948 YEFVAYGVTDVNF
-961 IAELRKFNAPKAIAK
+961 ISELRKINAPKAIAK
-976 YTKGQT
+976 YTEGPT

-993 RVLGITDA
+993 RVLGIA
-1001 KGNVALEVAEAFER
+1001 NARGNVALEVAEAFEL
-1015 IVQRPTTKIDMR
+1015 IVKRPTGSIDMR

-1048 LRKEMNSRIPSISTI
+1048 LRKEMNSRIPSMSTI

-1103 RIGRAKYDIDN
+1103 RIGLAKYDIDN

-1180 RRIKFIKKVPLT
+1180 RRIKFIKEVPLT

-1214 KFLNK
+1214 KFVNTEV
-1219 KIADYAALW
+1219 ADYAALW
-1228 KSDPEAAKQVAKDLR
+1228 KSDPEAAKQRAKELR

-1295 AVPGLQRALDDIY
+1295 AIPGLQRVLDDIY

-1322 REAAYGSDPVD
+1322 RDAAYGSDPVD

-1446 GGPKKIF
+1446 GGPNKIF

-1486 DIANVVTSGM
+1486 DIANVITSGM

-1611 GQSMKNVNKFFD
+1611 GQSMKNINKFFD

-1646 DKGSSEAQARFRA
+1646 DSGSTEAEARFRA

-1683 MFFRPAATGAVRA
+1683 MFFRPASTGAVRA

-1725 ELDNATADRMYQDY
+1725 ELDDATADRMYQDY
-1739 NSQRKNARV
+1739 NSQRKNALV

-1820 SQIAAMVT
+1820 SQIAGMVT

-1847 FMPVQASRIP
+1847 FMPIQASRIP

-1993 EQKIADYAKKIN
+1993 ELKIADYAKKIN

-2014 EFMED
+2014 TFMED
-2019 NPQAM
+2019 NPEAM
-2024 GVVKS
+2024 GIVKS
-2029 YNKFVNGGLRNLNE
+2029 YNKFINGGLRNLNE

-2074 AYLNMLDARGF
+2074 SYLNMLDARGF

>member
-1 MPIYSIQAPN
+1 MPIFNIEAPD
-11 GKIYDVEAPEGATE
+11 GRVFDIEAPEGISDE
-25 RELFSYVNY
+25 MLFNY
-34 VIGKEEQPQEVAP
+34 VAELLAAERKPEEP

-93 QNLRGVEDYIDSLYS
+93 QNLRGVEDYVDSLYS

-299 PLGRGVVGASAYE
+299 PLERGVAGAAAYE

-330 PSAEPVRPA
+330 PSAEPVRPTPPTPPA

-354 SKYEGLSNDEVK
+354 APATTVEDEIASEQPSKYEGLSNDEVK
-366 KLVKRQVS
+366 KLVNQQVS

-395 LERDQL
+395 LEKDQL
-401 FEERKKVKVA
+401 FEERKKVKAA

-449 TLAGETDTETA
+449 T
-460 TTETITDETLA
+460 
-471 GETDTETA
+471 
-479 TTETITDKTPADET
+479 PADET

-503 EAEPVS
+503 EAEPVP

-517 EQGKL
+517 EQGKI

-624 GEAISTGPTT
+624 GKAIPTGPAT

-688 VAAIYNEARS
+688 VAAIYDKVRS
-698 GLNFSKK
+698 SLDFSKK
-705 DMPLS
+705 DMPLN

-765 LTPKSRDKFA
+765 LTPKSRDEFA

-788 RQTEAV
+788 RQAEAV

-982 SFLKALAQTLL
+982 SFLKAFAQTLL

-1048 LRKEMNSRIPSISTI
+1048 LRKEMNSRIPSMSTI

-1103 RIGRAKYDIDN
+1103 RIGLAKYDIDN

-1180 RRIKFIKKVPLT
+1180 RRIKFIKEVPLT

-1219 KIADYAALW
+1219 EVADYAALW

-1243 KELDSIVDNP
+1243 KELDSIVDDP

-1446 GGPKKIF
+1446 GGPNKIF

-1611 GQSMKNVNKFFD
+1611 GQSMKNINKFFD

-1646 DKGSSEAQARFRA
+1646 DKGSSEAQARFQC
-1659 ANYAKEMAN
+1659 
-1668 FEETGRSGRTIGAWF
+1668 G
-1683 MFFRPAATGAVRA
+1683 
-1696 MKALAPAFNYA
+1696 
-1707 GEEEMK
+1707 
-1713 NFFKG
+1713 
-1718 QAKEYGQ
+1718 
-1725 ELDNATADRMYQDY
+1725 
-1739 NSQRKNARV
+1739 
-1748 VLGVIMGVG
+1748 
-1757 FAAYMLA
+1757 
-1764 YLSAGDDDEERN
+1764 
-1776 KVGTDDM
+1776 
-1783 RRWVRALRINTG
+1783 
-1795 IEIGGRDLVAQ
+1795 
-1806 LSWGFGPGAFASAG
+1806 
-1820 SQIAAMVT
+1820 
-1828 GNQSFTDGVVN
+1828 
-1839 IADAALES
+1839 
-1847 FMPVQASRIP
+1847 
-1857 PTENPTGFLI
+1857 
-1867 DSITPSILKPFV
+1867 
-1879 QFTMNVD
+1879 
-1886 GLGRRIYP
+1886 
-1894 DRQTARYADAYLGT
+1894 
-1908 DSVPPMYVE
+1908 
-1917 AARWWLD
+1917 
-1924 STGFDMSPNS
+1924 
-1934 MYFFAN
+1934 
-1940 NYLDGLARVVSTS
+1940 
-1953 SNLAL
+1953 
-1958 VAMGNKNFDPRTDT
+1958 
-1972 FFLDSY
+1972 
-1978 LKAPSNYDATEFKKA
+1978 
-1993 EQKIADYAKKIN
+1993 
-2005 AFKGTPQLS
+2005 
-2014 EFMED
+2014 
-2019 NPQAM
+2019 
-2024 GVVKS
+2024 
-2029 YNKFVNGGLRNLNE
+2029 
-2043 AANRVRRSDMTVK
+2043 
-2056 EKQDRLNVLR
+2056 
-2066 KQQNQLKS
+2066 
-2074 AYLNMLDARGF
+2074 
-2085 EY
+2085 

>member
-1 MPIYSIQAPN
+1 M
-11 GKIYDVEAPEGATE
+11 
-25 RELFSYVNY
+25 L
-34 VIGKEEQPQEVAP
+34 
-47 PVIEEP
+47 
-53 KEEDTGFFRAA
+53 
-64 LDVPTGI
+64 
-71 AKGAVTGVRLITDIL
+71 
-86 GADNPIS
+86 
-93 QNLRGVEDYIDSLYS
+93 
-108 AHARKNFE
+108 
-116 EVGRILQE
+116 
-124 AEDKGIAE
+124 
-132 QVKAGFQAFL
+132 
-142 TAPIDTLSQALG
+142 
-154 TAAPVI
+154 
-160 AGGLAAGAG
+160 
-169 RLGAFVTGGMGGAMG
+169 
-184 AGTAKSSI
+184 
-192 YEATK
+192 
-197 EELSKDPNLSEEAI
+197 
-211 EKAAVQ
+211 
-217 AQAYGGEN
+217 
-225 LDQIL
+225 
-230 LAAGIG
+230 
-236 TLAARTGFE
+236 
-245 KAILGKAGVKEAA
+245 
-258 EEVTKQGAIRTGLEE
+258 
-273 FGTEAAQAGQE
+273 
-284 QFAQNLALQRQGFDV
+284 
-299 PLGRGVVGASAYE
+299 
-312 GLAGFGLGA
+312 
-321 GAGAITGRE
+321 
-330 PSAEPVRPA
+330 
-339 PPTTPETPTPPAPPV
+339 
-354 SKYEGLSNDEVK
+354 
-366 KLVKRQVS
+366 
-374 AIKRDKTLTD
+374 
-384 EQKNEQITALR
+384 
-395 LERDQL
+395 
-401 FEERKKVKVA
+401 KV
-411 PAATPTVTDTTTTET
+411 
-426 ITDETLAGETDTE
+426 
-439 TATTETITDE
+439 
-449 TLAGETDTETA
+449 
-460 TTETITDETLA
+460 
-471 GETDTETA
+471 
-479 TTETITDKTPADET
+479 
-493 TTTTETVTDT
+493 
-503 EAEPVS
+503 
-509 LRGKFFND
+509 
-517 EQGKL
+517 
-522 LAQEYNDI
+522 
-530 ERKRQ
+530 
-535 TLTNLRRTNEKKLKG
+535 
-550 KYLGPDDALARIDSG
+550 
-565 ELKLDRKS
+565 
-573 FENEKKQTDVLTK
+573 
-586 QEDAFSIKQESYF
+586 
-599 KQRSPGVEVTSRE
+599 
-612 VEGEPLAPTTEE
+612 
-624 GEAISTGPTT
+624 
-634 RYVAKEDGTYGP
+634 
-646 EEVTGPVPV
+646 
-655 YTLTEKSNNITKLD
+655 
-669 ESGKP
+669 
-674 VAMNA
+674 M
-679 AQQKVAKDS
+679 
-688 VAAIYNEARS
+688 
-698 GLNFSKK
+698 
-705 DMPLS
+705 
-710 FLNEKGENNIKN
+710 
-722 KGVRQVFL
+722 
-730 KSLAQG
+730 
-736 VNPARAIELAYLYK
+736 
-750 NDPKAYTEDFGDPFD
+750 
-765 LTPKSRDKFA
+765 
-775 LGEKQRKTEKQFT
+775 
-788 RQTEAV
+788 
-794 TAIRRRVIDILSR
+794 
-807 LGLMPEPKLDQ
+807 
-818 NGEMTGEFK
+818 
-827 QPPLNTLAYPGG
+827 
-839 VRIDFIPEADWD
+839 W
-851 TLNLPADRDA
+851 
-861 EYDPKQRIVRVKVL
+861 
-875 DGEQINFESEQLIH
+875 H
-889 ELTHAATVQ
+889 
-898 TLAEY
+898 
-903 ENFLKTGDRGDLTD
+903 
-917 AQIEA
+917 
-922 SEHLFKIMN
+922 
-931 ALKPRLEGKFPN
+931 
-943 AFENI
+943 
-948 YEFVAYGVTDVAF
+948 
-961 IAELRKFNAPKAIAK
+961 
-976 YTKGQT
+976 
-982 SFLKALAQTLL
+982 
-993 RVLGITDA
+993 
-1001 KGNVALEVAEAFER
+1001 LEVAEAFER

-1048 LRKEMNSRIPSISTI
+1048 LRREMNSRIPSISTI

-1103 RIGRAKYDIDN
+1103 RIGLAKYDIDN

-1180 RRIKFIKKVPLT
+1180 RRIKFIKEVPLT
-1192 EDAGTRR
+1192 KDADTRR
-1199 QQIFEVVSFAKDPKG
+1199 QQIFQVVSFAKDPKG
-1214 KFLNK
+1214 KFLNREV
-1219 KIADYAALW
+1219 ADYAALW
-1228 KSDPEAAKQVAKDLR
+1228 ESNPEAAKQVVKDLR

-1295 AVPGLQRALDDIY
+1295 AVPGLQRVLDDIY
-1308 LKLEDIKKKTREVN
+1308 LKLEDIKNKTREVN

-1440 EDFKKF
+1440 EDFKNF
-1446 GGPKKIF
+1446 GGPNKIF

-1486 DIANVVTSGM
+1486 DIANVITSGM

-1611 GQSMKNVNKFFD
+1611 GQSMKNINKFFD

-1646 DKGSSEAQARFRA
+1646 DKGSSEADARFRA

-1683 MFFRPAATGAVRA
+1683 MFFRPASTGAVRA

-1725 ELDNATADRMYQDY
+1725 ELDDATADRMYQDY

-1820 SQIAAMVT
+1820 SQIAGMVT

-1847 FMPVQASRIP
+1847 FMPIQASRIP

-1993 EQKIADYAKKIN
+1993 ELKIADYAKKIN

-2014 EFMED
+2014 TFMED
-2019 NPQAM
+2019 NPEAM
-2024 GVVKS
+2024 GIVKS
-2029 YNKFVNGGLRNLNE
+2029 YNKFINGGLRNLNE
-2043 AANRVRRSDMTVK
+2043 AANRVRRSNMTVK

-2074 AYLNMLDARGF
+2074 SYLNMLDARGF